1 MMDHDLNSKLDR
13 LLALMEAQLELSKQ
27 SQREERLRRA
37 HLSGEETN
45 EPSHSEDQDQAGGGD
60 ESTLGDPNTPTPAPR
75 PRRSVSFNLNE
86 YTETNYEKYASPTG
100 PKYLKTRVDPYSRSR
115 MDFYVQEQEEEASI
129 MAERS
134 KPVATPFPKFNPR
147 DIEIYILEAEA
158 WFRFNQVYEHTR
170 MINHLGSQL
179 EGTAREW
186 WTSKLRFDRTREG
199 RLFNDWQ
206 FFTKRLAEQFNP
218 LNARME
224 AYNKL
229 LALRLISDAPGA
241 ATCHVEQFRDLEG
254 QVNLGDHELTIDL
267 FRGSLTRSIQEKF
280 ERNPPHELWEW
291 FREVEEIDRQRM
303 LLQQASARHS
313 QTSDVS
319 FSGNRS
325 IQSSIPVRRS
335 AAQSYS
341 TRSPAQPYQPSQP
354 YPARHSTQNL
364 PHSNNRPLPHQ
375 PTPALKG
382 TPAPL
387 GGSNNTCHVCKGVG
401 HWARDC
407 PSRRVDSLGSR
418 PMGPKVMITVADP
431 FDEATDSGDDHSG
444 NTEPG
449 REDMDLSPY
458 QQHMDSD
465 HEDEQDDDDDEGN
478 VRKAVLELS
487 GMVQDH
493 PARILADTGAG
504 FSASMQVSIGTHNLG
519 VVEASVADTADYDL
533 ILGFTELWRLKPTIR
548 WDTGQLEF
556 KTQEP
561 DQPPRRTPEAAETAG
576 LSMKRPTLHGNEF
589 VSAERILQ
597 AALEDGPIG
606 FMLLEEPP
614 SSLPAF
620 GFVPTG
626 ADKGV
631 EMEVEVDKEGPKEM
645 SELRK
650 YLDENLEKGF
660 IRPSKSPARSPVLFV
675 PKKDGGLRLCVDYRG
690 LNEITVK
697 NRAPLPLIE
706 EQLFLLRKARIYTK
720 LDLRAAYNLIQ
731 IAKGDEWK
739 TAFGTQLDS
748 MTHFQSFIN
757 DIFWDIIGVYV
768 VVYLDDFL
776 IFSDTEESH
785 VKHVT
790 EVLTRLRSN
799 RLFAKLSKCEFH
811 TKTVEFL
818 GYIIKPTGIEMD
830 PGKVCTV
837 KEWPMP
843 ESIHDIQRFLGF
855 ANFYRRFI
863 AHFARIAKPLT
874 SLVKPT
880 ERFKK
885 FKLPE
890 EAQQAF
896 HQLIQAFTSAG
907 VLQHFDYH
915 LPTRVETD
923 ASDFAIAGVLKQEHE
938 QRWHPVAYYSRKM
951 SSAEKNYEIHDKE
964 LLAVVACLTQW
975 RRMLAGLPSQLV
987 ILTDHEALKYF
998 KSQRRIT
1005 GRQARWAV
1013 LLADFDFILQYRPGD
1028 KGGEPD
1034 ALTRRADM
1042 QPAGEEQE
1050 HNVRQLLPP
1059 RVFKETVDHDST
1071 LVAPMLSMES
1081 IASKGLKD
1089 LVKIFQPLDQEL
1101 QEIHTKKPFEVE
1113 DDLWYSGGRLVIP
1126 KVTMPGRTN
1135 NRHSRSAREVD
1146 GQSLSVEHLRFM
1158 VMTQCHDGIT
1168 AGHVGRDATIKAAQ
1182 RHYWW
1187 PSMTAWIADYVA
1199 SCPVC
1204 ARYKAPRHRPYGLLQ
1219 PLATPDRPWG
1229 SISLDF
1235 IEGLPPSR
1243 KYDSILVIVDRLTKF
1258 AILAPTYKTV
1268 TAKQTAVLLHGH
1280 MVRLF
1285 GYPDHMVS
1293 DRGRQFISGA
1303 WKAFTE
1309 QMGVKHSLSTAYH
1322 PQTDGQME
1330 RVNQVVEQYLRMY
1343 CNYEQ
1348 NDWADLLDT
1357 AAFVYNNT
1365 VHNSIG
1371 VSPFFACYGWNPK
1384 AHPDIPQRL
1393 GVNDPDQFEYLID
1406 GKERCKYLQEQI
1418 REAQRRTVDQYNRKH
1433 KDIEFKVDDMVY
1445 INCRNWKTRRP
1456 TPKLVTRF
1464 AGPYPVQERVGRRAY
1479 RITLPANLRVHDVF
1493 HVSMLEP
1500 ARTSSLAQRAEQPTI
1515 PSLPDEDLDFEVEA
1529 LIDKRSHH
1537 GVTEY
1542 KVLWRGYPEEAAS
1555 WEPVSNLNCP
1565 NLIQEYEVSEGGRAS
1580 SQSRE
1585 RRREQE
1591 E

>member
-1 MMDHDLNSKLDR
+1 MTDPDLNNKLDR
-13 LLALMEAQLELSKQ
+13 LLTLLEAQLELTRQ
-27 SQREERLRRA
+27 GHREERLQRA
-37 HLSGEETN
+37 QLSREETMDL
-45 EPSHSEDQDQAGGGD
+45 SHSEDQAGGGD
-60 ESTLGDPNTPTPAPR
+60 ESMIGDPHTPTPAPR
-75 PRRSVSFNLNE
+75 PRRSVSFNLDE
-86 YTETNYEKYASPTG
+86 QEDINYEKYASPTG
-100 PKYLKTRVDPYSRSR
+100 PRYVKTKLDPYSRTR
-115 MDFYVQEQEEEASI
+115 TDPYPLDHEEDTSI
-129 MAERS
+129 MAELNRS
-134 KPVATPFPKFNPR
+134 KPIATPFPKFNPR
-147 DIEIYILEAEA
+147 DMEIFILEAEA
-158 WFRFNQVYEHTR
+158 WFKFNQVYEQSR
-170 MINHLGSQL
+170 MINHMGAQL

-186 WTSKLRFDRTREG
+186 WTSKLRIDRAREG
-199 RLFNDWQ
+199 RLFNDWHY
-206 FFTKRLAEQFNP
+206 FTDRLSEQFNP
-218 LNARME
+218 RNARME

-229 LALRLISDAPGA
+229 LALRLTSDAPGA
-241 ATCHVEQFRDLEG
+241 ATRHVERFRDLEG
-254 QVNLGDHELTIDL
+254 QVNLDDNELVIDL

-280 ERNPPHELWEW
+280 ERNPPGKRWEW
-291 FREVEEIDRQRM
+291 YREVEEIDRQRM
-303 LLQQASARHS
+303 LLQQV
-313 QTSDVS
+313 D
-319 FSGNRS
+319 
-325 IQSSIPVRRS
+325 
-335 AAQSYS
+335 
-341 TRSPAQPYQPSQP
+341 
-354 YPARHSTQNL
+354 
-364 PHSNNRPLPHQ
+364 PL
-375 PTPALKG
+375 
-382 TPAPL
+382 
-387 GGSNNTCHVCKGVG
+387 S
-401 HWARDC
+401 
-407 PSRRVDSLGSR
+407 SR
-418 PMGPKVMITVADP
+418 PMGPKVMVTTADP
-431 FDEATDSGDDHSG
+431 FEEATDSGDGYTGS
-444 NTEPG
+444 TETGDP
-449 REDMDLSPY
+449 EAMDLSSY
-458 QQHMDSD
+458 QQPMDPD
-465 HEDEQDDDDDEGN
+465 HEEEHNDDDDEGN
-478 VRKAVLELS
+478 VSKAVLELS

-504 FSASMQVSIGTHNLG
+504 LSIVSDSFISKYQIPTKPIKTRSIHGVTGHQLSINSSASMQVSIGTHNLG

-533 ILGFTELWRLKPTIR
+533 ILGFTELRRLKPTIQ

-556 KTQEP
+556 KTQEQ
-561 DQPPRRTPEAAETAG
+561 DRPPRRPPEAARAG
-576 LSMKRPTLHGNEF
+576 DLTMRRPTLHGNEF
-589 VSAERILQ
+589 VSAERILR

-631 EMEVEVDKEGPKEM
+631 EMEVEVDKVVMAADIPKPYQHLRDVFDEVEANKLPHHTKHDLHLELLEGGKPPQGPLYLKGPKEM
-645 SELRK
+645 SKLRR

-720 LDLRAAYNLIQ
+720 LDLRAAYNLIR

-739 TAFGTQLDS
+739 TAFGTQLGLYEYLV
-748 MTHFQSFIN
+748 MPFGLANAPAHFQSFIN
-757 DIFWDIIGVYV
+757 DIFRDIIGVYV

-776 IFSDTEESH
+776 IFSDTEEVH

-830 PGKVCTV
+830 PEKVRTV

-874 SLVKPT
+874 ALVKPI

-885 FKLPE
+885 LELPE

-896 HQLIQAFTSAG
+896 HKLIQAFTSAG

-915 LPTRVETD
+915 LPTRLETD

-938 QRWHPVAYYSRKM
+938 GRWHPVAFYSRKM

-975 RRMLAGLPSQLV
+975 RHMLAGLPNQLV

-1005 GRQARWAV
+1005 GRQARWAI

-1034 ALTRRADM
+1034 ALTRRTDM
-1042 QPAGEEQE
+1042 QPAGEEQD

-1059 RVFKETVDHDST
+1059 RVFKETADHDSL
-1071 LVAPMLSMES
+1071 LVAPMISMES

-1089 LVKIFQPLDQEL
+1089 LL
-1101 QEIHTKKPFEVE
+1101 QEIHRKKPFELK

-1126 KVTMPGRTN
+1126 K
-1135 NRHSRSAREVD
+1135 
-1146 GQSLSVEHLRFM
+1146 HLRFM

-1187 PSMTAWIADYVA
+1187 PNMTAWIADYVA

-1235 IEGLPPSR
+1235 IEGLPPS
-1243 KYDSILVIVDRLTKF
+1243 KKYDSKTYDSILVIVDRLTKF
-1258 AILAPTYKTV
+1258 AILAPTHKTV
-1268 TAKQTAVLLHGH
+1268 TAKQTAVLLYGH

-1303 WKAFTE
+1303 WKAFAE

-1322 PQTDGQME
+1322 PQTDGQTE
-1330 RVNQVVEQYLRMY
+1330 RVNQVIEQYLRMY

-1348 NDWADLLDT
+1348 NDWANLLDT

-1393 GVNDPDQFEYLID
+1393 GVNDPGRFEYLMD

-1418 REAQRRTVDQYNRKH
+1418 REAQRRSVNQYNRKH
-1433 KDIEFKVDDMVY
+1433 KDIEFKVGDMVY
-1445 INCRNWKTRRP
+1445 INRRNWKTRRP
-1456 TPKLVTRF
+1456 TPKLDTRF
-1464 AGPYPVQERVGRRAY
+1464 AGPYPVQERIGRRAY

-1500 ARTSSLAQRAEQPTI
+1500 ARTSSLPQRAEQPTI

-1529 LIDKRSHH
+1529 LIDKRSHN
-1537 GVTEY
+1537 GTTEY
-1542 KVLWRGYPEEAAS
+1542 KVLWRGYSEEAAS
-1555 WEPVSNLNCP
+1555 WEPVENLNCP
-1565 NLIQEYEVSEGGRAS
+1565 DLIQEYEVSEGGRVS
-1580 SQSRE
+1580 RQSGE

>member
-1 MMDHDLNSKLDR
+1 MTDPDLNNKLDR
-13 LLALMEAQLELSKQ
+13 LLTLLEAQLELTRQ
-27 SQREERLRRA
+27 GHREERLQRA
-37 HLSGEETN
+37 QLSREETMDL
-45 EPSHSEDQDQAGGGD
+45 SHSEDQAGGGD
-60 ESTLGDPNTPTPAPR
+60 ESMIGDPHTPTPAPR
-75 PRRSVSFNLNE
+75 PRRSVSFNLDE
-86 YTETNYEKYASPTG
+86 QEDINYEKYASPTG
-100 PKYLKTRVDPYSRSR
+100 PRYVKTKLDPYSRTR
-115 MDFYVQEQEEEASI
+115 TDPYPLDHEEDTSI
-129 MAERS
+129 MAELNRS
-134 KPVATPFPKFNPR
+134 KPIATPFPKFNPR
-147 DIEIYILEAEA
+147 DMEIFILEAEA
-158 WFRFNQVYEHTR
+158 WFKFNQVYEQSR
-170 MINHLGSQL
+170 MINHMGAQL

-186 WTSKLRFDRTREG
+186 WTSKLRIDRAREG
-199 RLFNDWQ
+199 RLFNDWHY
-206 FFTKRLAEQFNP
+206 FTERLSEQFNP
-218 LNARME
+218 RNARME

-229 LALRLISDAPGA
+229 LALRLTSDAPGA
-241 ATCHVEQFRDLEG
+241 ATRHHTGEVREESTWEEMG
-254 QVNLGDHELTIDL
+254 VVS
-267 FRGSLTRSIQEKF
+267 RGI
-280 ERNPPHELWEW
+280 
-291 FREVEEIDRQRM
+291 
-303 LLQQASARHS
+303 
-313 QTSDVS
+313 
-319 FSGNRS
+319 
-325 IQSSIPVRRS
+325 
-335 AAQSYS
+335 
-341 TRSPAQPYQPSQP
+341 
-354 YPARHSTQNL
+354 
-364 PHSNNRPLPHQ
+364 
-375 PTPALKG
+375 
-382 TPAPL
+382 
-387 GGSNNTCHVCKGVG
+387 G

-407 PSRRVDSLGSR
+407 PSRRVDPLSSR
-418 PMGPKVMITVADP
+418 PMGPKVMVTTADP
-431 FDEATDSGDDHSG
+431 FEEATDSGDGHTGS
-444 NTEPG
+444 TETGDP
-449 REDMDLSPY
+449 EAMDLSSY
-458 QQHMDSD
+458 QQPMDPD
-465 HEDEQDDDDDEGN
+465 HEEEHNDDDDEGN
-478 VRKAVLELS
+478 VS
-487 GMVQDH
+487 GIVN
-493 PARILADTGAG
+493 
-504 FSASMQVSIGTHNLG
+504 SASMQVSIATEAQTHHTMGYGPAG
-519 VVEASVADTADYDL
+519 VQDSGA
-533 ILGFTELWRLKPTIR
+533 GPT
-548 WDTGQLEF
+548 
-556 KTQEP
+556 
-561 DQPPRRTPEAAETAG
+561 PRRPPEAARAG
-576 LSMKRPTLHGNEF
+576 DLTMRRPTLHGNEF
-589 VSAERILQ
+589 VSAERILR

-631 EMEVEVDKEGPKEM
+631 EMEVEVDKVVTAADIPKPYQHLRDVFDEVEADKLPHHTEHDLHLELIEGGKPPQGPLYLKGPKEM
-645 SELRK
+645 SELRR

-720 LDLRAAYNLIQ
+720 LDLRAAYNLIR

-739 TAFGTQLDS
+739 TAFGTQLGLYEYLV
-748 MTHFQSFIN
+748 MPFGLANAPAHFQSFIN
-757 DIFWDIIGVYV
+757 DIFRDIIGIYV

-776 IFSDTEESH
+776 IFSDTGEAH

-790 EVLTRLRSN
+790 EILTRLRSN

-830 PGKVCTV
+830 PEKVRTV

-874 SLVKPT
+874 ALVKPI

-885 FKLPE
+885 FELPE

-896 HQLIQAFTSAG
+896 HKLIQAFTSAG

-915 LPTRVETD
+915 LPTRLETD

-938 QRWHPVAYYSRKM
+938 GRWHSVAFYSRKM

-964 LLAVVACLTQW
+964 LLAV
-975 RRMLAGLPSQLV
+975 
-987 ILTDHEALKYF
+987 
-998 KSQRRIT
+998 
-1005 GRQARWAV
+1005 
-1013 LLADFDFILQYRPGD
+1013 YRPGD

-1034 ALTRRADM
+1034 ALTRRTDM
-1042 QPAGEEQE
+1042 QPAGEEQD

-1059 RVFKETVDHDST
+1059 RVFKETADHDSL
-1071 LVAPMLSMES
+1071 LVAPMISMES

-1089 LVKIFQPLDQEL
+1089 LVKTFQPLDQEL
-1101 QEIHTKKPFEVE
+1101 QEIHRKKPFELK
-1113 DDLWYSGGRLVIP
+1113 DDLWYSGG
-1126 KVTMPGRTN
+1126 
-1135 NRHSRSAREVD
+1135 SAKEVD

-1187 PSMTAWIADYVA
+1187 PNMTAWIADYVA

-1235 IEGLPPSR
+1235 IEGLPPS
-1243 KYDSILVIVDRLTKF
+1243 KKYDSKTYDSILVIVDRLTKF
-1258 AILAPTYKTV
+1258 AILAPTHKTV
-1268 TAKQTAVLLHGH
+1268 TAKQTAVLLYGH

-1303 WKAFTE
+1303 WKAFAE
-1309 QMGVKHSLSTAYH
+1309 QMGVRHSLSTAYH
-1322 PQTDGQME
+1322 PQTDGQTE
-1330 RVNQVVEQYLRMY
+1330 RVNQVIEQYLRMY

-1348 NDWADLLDT
+1348 NDWANLLDT

-1393 GVNDPDQFEYLID
+1393 GVNDPGRFEYLMD

-1418 REAQRRTVDQYNRKH
+1418 REAQRRSVDQYNRKH
-1433 KDIEFKVDDMVY
+1433 KDIEFKVGDMVY
-1445 INCRNWKTRRP
+1445 INRRNWKTRRP
-1456 TPKLVTRF
+1456 TPKLDTRF

-1500 ARTSSLAQRAEQPTI
+1500 ARTSSLPQRAEQPTI

-1529 LIDKRSHH
+1529 LIDKRSHN
-1537 GVTEY
+1537 GTTEY
-1542 KVLWRGYPEEAAS
+1542 KVLWRGYSEEAAS
-1555 WEPVSNLNCP
+1555 WEPVENLNCP
-1565 NLIQEYEVSEGGRAS
+1565 DLIQEYEVSEGGRVS
-1580 SQSRE
+1580 RQSGE
-1585 RRREQE
+1585 RRGEQE

>member
-1 MMDHDLNSKLDR
+1 MTDPDLNNKLDR
-13 LLALMEAQLELSKQ
+13 LLTLLEAQLELTRQ
-27 SQREERLRRA
+27 
-37 HLSGEETN
+37 
-45 EPSHSEDQDQAGGGD
+45 
-60 ESTLGDPNTPTPAPR
+60 
-75 PRRSVSFNLNE
+75 VSFNLDE
-86 YTETNYEKYASPTG
+86 QEDINYEKYASPTG
-100 PKYLKTRVDPYSRSR
+100 PRYVKTKLDPYSRTR
-115 MDFYVQEQEEEASI
+115 TDPYPLDHEEDTSI
-129 MAERS
+129 MAELNRS
-134 KPVATPFPKFNPR
+134 KPIATPFPKFNPR
-147 DIEIYILEAEA
+147 DMEIFILEAEA
-158 WFRFNQVYEHTR
+158 WFKFNQVYEQSR
-170 MINHLGSQL
+170 MINHMGAQL

-186 WTSKLRFDRTREG
+186 WTSKLRIDRAREG
-199 RLFNDWQ
+199 RLFNDWHY
-206 FFTKRLAEQFNP
+206 FTERLSEQFNP
-218 LNARME
+218 RNARME

-229 LALRLISDAPGA
+229 LALRLTSDAPGA

-254 QVNLGDHELTIDL
+254 QVNLDDNELVIDL
-267 FRGSLTRSIQEKF
+267 FRGSLTCSIQEKF
-280 ERNPPHELWEW
+280 ERNPPGKRWEW
-291 FREVEEIDRQRM
+291 YREVEEIDRQRM
-303 LLQQASARHS
+303 LLQH
-313 QTSDVS
+313 
-319 FSGNRS
+319 
-325 IQSSIPVRRS
+325 
-335 AAQSYS
+335 
-341 TRSPAQPYQPSQP
+341 
-354 YPARHSTQNL
+354 
-364 PHSNNRPLPHQ
+364 
-375 PTPALKG
+375 
-382 TPAPL
+382 
-387 GGSNNTCHVCKGVG
+387 GG
-401 HWARDC
+401 
-407 PSRRVDSLGSR
+407 
-418 PMGPKVMITVADP
+418 
-431 FDEATDSGDDHSG
+431 
-444 NTEPG
+444 
-449 REDMDLSPY
+449 
-458 QQHMDSD
+458 
-465 HEDEQDDDDDEGN
+465 
-478 VRKAVLELS
+478 KAVLELS

-504 FSASMQVSIGTHNLG
+504 LSIVSDSFISKYQIPTKPIKTRSIHGVTRHQLSINSSASMQVSIGTHNLG

-533 ILGFTELWRLKPTIR
+533 ILGFTELRRLKPTIQ
-548 WDTGQLEF
+548 WDMGQLEF
-556 KTQEP
+556 KTQEQ
-561 DQPPRRTPEAAETAG
+561 DRPPRRPPEAARAG
-576 LSMKRPTLHGNEF
+576 DLTMRRPTLHGNEF
-589 VSAERILQ
+589 VSAEHILR

-614 SSLPAF
+614 SSLLAF

-626 ADKGV
+626 TDKGV
-631 EMEVEVDKEGPKEM
+631 EMEVEVDKVVTAADIPKPYQHLRDVFDEVEADKLPHHTEHDLHLELIEGGKPPQGPLYLKGPKEM
-645 SELRK
+645 SELRR

-660 IRPSKSPARSPVLFV
+660 IRPSKSPAQSPVLFV

-720 LDLRAAYNLIQ
+720 LDLRAAYNLIR

-739 TAFGTQLDS
+739 TAFGTQLGLYEYLV
-748 MTHFQSFIN
+748 MPFGLANAPAHFQSFIN
-757 DIFWDIIGVYV
+757 DIFRDIIGVYV

-776 IFSDTEESH
+776 IFSDTEEVH

-790 EVLTRLRSN
+790 EVLTHLRSN

-830 PGKVCTV
+830 PEKVRTV

-874 SLVKPT
+874 ALVKPI
-880 ERFKK
+880 EQFKK
-885 FKLPE
+885 FELPE

-896 HQLIQAFTSAG
+896 HKLIQAFTSAG

-915 LPTRVETD
+915 LPTRLETD

-938 QRWHPVAYYSRKM
+938 GRWHPVAFSSRKM

-975 RRMLAGLPSQLV
+975 RHMLAGLPNQLV

-1005 GRQARWAV
+1005 
-1013 LLADFDFILQYRPGD
+1013 ADFDFILQYRPGD

-1034 ALTRRADM
+1034 ALTRRTDM
-1042 QPAGEEQE
+1042 QPAGEEQD

-1059 RVFKETVDHDST
+1059 RVFKETADHDST

-1081 IASKGLKD
+1081 ITSKGLKD

-1101 QEIHTKKPFEVE
+1101 QEIHRKKPFELK
-1113 DDLWYSGGRLVIP
+1113 DDLWYSGG
-1126 KVTMPGRTN
+1126 
-1135 NRHSRSAREVD
+1135 SAKEVD

-1168 AGHVGRDATIKAAQ
+1168 AGHIGRDATIKAAQ

-1187 PSMTAWIADYVA
+1187 PNMTAWIADYVA

-1204 ARYKAPRHRPYGLLQ
+1204 ARYKAPHHRPYGLLQ

-1235 IEGLPPSR
+1235 IEGLPPS
-1243 KYDSILVIVDRLTKF
+1243 KKYDSKTYDSILVIVDRLTKF
-1258 AILAPTYKTV
+1258 AILAPTHKTV
-1268 TAKQTAVLLHGH
+1268 MAKQTAVLLYGH

-1303 WKAFTE
+1303 WRAFAE

-1322 PQTDGQME
+1322 PQTDGQTE
-1330 RVNQVVEQYLRMY
+1330 RVNQVIEQYLRMY

-1348 NDWADLLDT
+1348 NDWANLLDT
-1357 AAFVYNNT
+1357 VAFVYNNT
-1365 VHNSIG
+1365 VHNSI
-1371 VSPFFACYGWNPK
+1371 
-1384 AHPDIPQRL
+1384 
-1393 GVNDPDQFEYLID
+1393 VNDPGRFKYLMD

-1418 REAQRRTVDQYNRKH
+1418 REAQWRSVDQYNRKH
-1433 KDIEFKVDDMVY
+1433 KDIEFKVGDMVY
-1445 INCRNWKTRRP
+1445 INRRNWKTRRP
-1456 TPKLVTRF
+1456 TPKLDTRF

-1500 ARTSSLAQRAEQPTI
+1500 ARTSSLPQRAEQPTI

-1529 LIDKRSHH
+1529 LIDKRSHN
-1537 GVTEY
+1537 GTTEY
-1542 KVLWRGYPEEAAS
+1542 KVLWRGYSEEAAS
-1555 WEPVSNLNCP
+1555 WEPVENLNCP
-1565 NLIQEYEVSEGGRAS
+1565 DLIQEYEVSEGGRVS
-1580 SQSRE
+1580 RQSRE

>member
-1 MMDHDLNSKLDR
+1 MIGTTSQNDN
-13 LLALMEAQLELSKQ
+13 EL
-27 SQREERLRRA
+27 
-37 HLSGEETN
+37 
-45 EPSHSEDQDQAGGGD
+45 
-60 ESTLGDPNTPTPAPR
+60 
-75 PRRSVSFNLNE
+75 V
-86 YTETNYEKYASPTG
+86 
-100 PKYLKTRVDPYSRSR
+100 
-115 MDFYVQEQEEEASI
+115 
-129 MAERS
+129 
-134 KPVATPFPKFNPR
+134 
-147 DIEIYILEAEA
+147 
-158 WFRFNQVYEHTR
+158 
-170 MINHLGSQL
+170 
-179 EGTAREW
+179 
-186 WTSKLRFDRTREG
+186 
-199 RLFNDWQ
+199 
-206 FFTKRLAEQFNP
+206 
-218 LNARME
+218 
-224 AYNKL
+224 
-229 LALRLISDAPGA
+229 
-241 ATCHVEQFRDLEG
+241 
-254 QVNLGDHELTIDL
+254 IDL

-280 ERNPPHELWEW
+280 ERNPPGKRWEW
-291 FREVEEIDRQRM
+291 YRENWV
-303 LLQQASARHS
+303 SAKSKFDPHPTTHS
-313 QTSDVS
+313 TLS
-319 FSGNRS
+319 
-325 IQSSIPVRRS
+325 SSI
-335 AAQSYS
+335 
-341 TRSPAQPYQPSQP
+341 TI
-354 YPARHSTQNL
+354 T
-364 PHSNNRPLPHQ
+364 SNYTSNYTKPK
-375 PTPALKG
+375 PTPSSSSHPTLE
-382 TPAPL
+382 
-387 GGSNNTCHVCKGVG
+387 
-401 HWARDC
+401 ARKPC
-407 PSRRVDSLGSR
+407 SIRLCS
-418 PMGPKVMITVADP
+418 
-431 FDEATDSGDDHSG
+431 
-444 NTEPG
+444 
-449 REDMDLSPY
+449 Y
-458 QQHMDSD
+458 QQPMDPD
-465 HEDEQDDDDDEGN
+465 HEEEHNDDDDEGN
-478 VRKAVLELS
+478 SQILS
-487 GMVQDH
+487 
-493 PARILADTGAG
+493 L
-504 FSASMQVSIGTHNLG
+504 VSIGTHNLG

-533 ILGFTELWRLKPTIR
+533 ILGRRQRSRDGGGVDRRRKPPQGPLYLK
-548 WDTGQLEF
+548 
-556 KTQEP
+556 
-561 DQPPRRTPEAAETAG
+561 
-576 LSMKRPTLHGNEF
+576 
-589 VSAERILQ
+589 
-597 AALEDGPIG
+597 
-606 FMLLEEPP
+606 
-614 SSLPAF
+614 
-620 GFVPTG
+620 
-626 ADKGV
+626 
-631 EMEVEVDKEGPKEM
+631 GPKEM
-645 SELRK
+645 SELRR

-720 LDLRAAYNLIQ
+720 LDLRAAYNLIR

-739 TAFGTQLDS
+739 TAFGTQLGLYEYLV
-748 MTHFQSFIN
+748 MPFGLANAPAHFQSFIN
-757 DIFWDIIGVYV
+757 DIFRDIIGVYV

-776 IFSDTEESH
+776 IFSDTEEVH

-830 PGKVCTV
+830 PEKVRTV

-874 SLVKPT
+874 ALVKPI

-885 FKLPE
+885 FELPE

-896 HQLIQAFTSAG
+896 HKLIQAFTSAG

-915 LPTRVETD
+915 LPTRLETD

-938 QRWHPVAYYSRKM
+938 GRWHPVAFYSRKM

-964 LLAVVACLTQW
+964 LLAV
-975 RRMLAGLPSQLV
+975 
-987 ILTDHEALKYF
+987 
-998 KSQRRIT
+998 
-1005 GRQARWAV
+1005 
-1013 LLADFDFILQYRPGD
+1013 YRPGD

-1034 ALTRRADM
+1034 ALTRRTDM
-1042 QPAGEEQE
+1042 QPAGEEQD

-1059 RVFKETVDHDST
+1059 RVFKETADHDSL
-1071 LVAPMLSMES
+1071 LVAPMISMES

-1101 QEIHTKKPFEVE
+1101 QEIHRKKPFELK

-1126 KVTMPGRTN
+1126 KVIMPGRTN
-1135 NRHSRSAREVD
+1135 NRHSRSAKEVD

-1187 PSMTAWIADYVA
+1187 PNMTAWIADYVA

-1235 IEGLPPSR
+1235 IEGLPPS
-1243 KYDSILVIVDRLTKF
+1243 KKYDSKTYDSILVIVDRLTKF
-1258 AILAPTYKTV
+1258 AILAPTHKTV
-1268 TAKQTAVLLHGH
+1268 TAKQTAVLLYGH

-1303 WKAFTE
+1303 WKAFAE

-1322 PQTDGQME
+1322 PQTDGQTE
-1330 RVNQVVEQYLRMY
+1330 RVNQVIEQYLRMY

-1348 NDWADLLDT
+1348 NDWANLLDT
-1357 AAFVYNNT
+1357 AAFVYNNM

-1393 GVNDPDQFEYLID
+1393 GVNDPGRFEYLMD

-1418 REAQRRTVDQYNRKH
+1418 REAQRRSVDQYNRKH
-1433 KDIEFKVDDMVY
+1433 KDIEFKVGDMVY
-1445 INCRNWKTRRP
+1445 INRRNWKTRRP
-1456 TPKLVTRF
+1456 TPKLDTRF

-1500 ARTSSLAQRAEQPTI
+1500 ARTSSLPQRAEQPTM
-1515 PSLPDEDLDFEVEA
+1515 PPLPDEDLDFEVEA
-1529 LIDKRSHH
+1529 LIDKRSHN
-1537 GVTEY
+1537 GTTEY
-1542 KVLWRGYPEEAAS
+1542 KVLWRGYSEEAAS
-1555 WEPVSNLNCP
+1555 WEPVENLNCP
-1565 NLIQEYEVSEGGRAS
+1565 DLIQEYEVSEGGQVSR
-1580 SQSRE
+1580 QSRE

>member
-1 MMDHDLNSKLDR
+1 MTDPDLNNKLDR
-13 LLALMEAQLELSKQ
+13 LLTLLEAQLELTRQ
-27 SQREERLRRA
+27 GHREERLQRA
-37 HLSGEETN
+37 QLGREETMDL
-45 EPSHSEDQDQAGGGD
+45 SHSEDQAGGD
-60 ESTLGDPNTPTPAPR
+60 ESMIGDPHTPTPAPR
-75 PRRSVSFNLNE
+75 PRRSVSFNLDE
-86 YTETNYEKYASPTG
+86 QEDINYEKYASPTG
-100 PKYLKTRVDPYSRSR
+100 PRYVKTKLDPYSRTR
-115 MDFYVQEQEEEASI
+115 TDPYPLDHEEDTSI
-129 MAERS
+129 MAELNRS
-134 KPVATPFPKFNPR
+134 KPIATPFPKFNPR
-147 DIEIYILEAEA
+147 DMEIFILEAEA
-158 WFRFNQVYEHTR
+158 WFKFNQVYEQSR
-170 MINHLGSQL
+170 MINHMGAQL

-186 WTSKLRFDRTREG
+186 WTSKLRIDRAREG
-199 RLFNDWQ
+199 RLFNDWHY
-206 FFTKRLAEQFNP
+206 FTERLSEQFNP
-218 LNARME
+218 RNARME

-229 LALRLISDAPGA
+229 LALRLTSDAPGA
-241 ATCHVEQFRDLEG
+241 ATRHVERFRDLEG
-254 QVNLGDHELTIDL
+254 QVNLDDNELVIDL

-280 ERNPPHELWEW
+280 ERNPPGKRWEW
-291 FREVEEIDRQRM
+291 YREVEEIDRQRM
-303 LLQQASARHS
+303 LLQQSSARHS
-313 QTSDVS
+313 LPNATSPPLRTGS
-319 FSGNRS
+319 RPN
-325 IQSSIPVRRS
+325 QSSIPIR
-335 AAQSYS
+335 
-341 TRSPAQPYQPSQP
+341 QPTQP
-354 YPARHSTQNL
+354 YPARSPSQATTQATIQNL
-364 PHSNNRPLPHQ
+364 NRPLPHHPTQ
-375 PTPALKG
+375 PSKQG
-382 TPAPL
+382 SPAPS
-387 GGSNNTCHVCKGVG
+387 GINTCHVCKGIG

-407 PSRRVDSLGSR
+407 PSRRVNPLSSR
-418 PMGPKVMITVADP
+418 PMGPKVMVTTADP
-431 FDEATDSGDDHSG
+431 FEEATDSGDGHTGS
-444 NTEPG
+444 TETGDP
-449 REDMDLSPY
+449 EVMDLSSY
-458 QQHMDSD
+458 QQPMDPN
-465 HEDEQDDDDDEGN
+465 HEEEHDDDDDEGN
-478 VRKAVLELS
+478 VSGVSGPDIDRTEGSSPLRSGDHFKHQVNTLDTRVDATNLITNTINLIIIDITNPITNTINLIIINTHTRPWCHHNIDIDRAELPLNGVS
-487 GMVQDH
+487 
-493 PARILADTGAG
+493 TE
-504 FSASMQVSIGTHNLG
+504 VSIGTHNLG

-533 ILGFTELWRLKPTIR
+533 ILGFTELRRLKPTIQ

-556 KTQEP
+556 KSQEQ
-561 DQPPRRTPEAAETAG
+561 DRPPRRPPEAARAG
-576 LSMKRPTLHGNEF
+576 DLTMRRPTLHGNEF
-589 VSAERILQ
+589 VSAERILR

-620 GFVPTG
+620 
-626 ADKGV
+626 
-631 EMEVEVDKEGPKEM
+631 VDRRRKPPQGPLYLKGPKEM
-645 SELRK
+645 SELRR

-720 LDLRAAYNLIQ
+720 LDLRAAYNLIR

-739 TAFGTQLDS
+739 TAFGTQLGLYEYLV
-748 MTHFQSFIN
+748 MPFGLANAPAHFQSFIN
-757 DIFWDIIGVYV
+757 DIFRDIIGVYV

-776 IFSDTEESH
+776 IFSDTEEVH

-830 PGKVCTV
+830 PEKVRTV

-874 SLVKPT
+874 ALVKPI

-885 FKLPE
+885 FELPE

-896 HQLIQAFTSAG
+896 HKLIQAFTSAG

-915 LPTRVETD
+915 LPTRLETD

-938 QRWHPVAYYSRKM
+938 GRWHPVAFYSRKM

-964 LLAVVACLTQW
+964 LLAV
-975 RRMLAGLPSQLV
+975 
-987 ILTDHEALKYF
+987 
-998 KSQRRIT
+998 
-1005 GRQARWAV
+1005 
-1013 LLADFDFILQYRPGD
+1013 YRPGD

-1034 ALTRRADM
+1034 ALTRRTDM
-1042 QPAGEEQE
+1042 QPAGEEQD

-1059 RVFKETVDHDST
+1059 RVFKETADHDSF
-1071 LVAPMLSMES
+1071 LVAPMISMES

-1101 QEIHTKKPFEVE
+1101 QEIHRKKPFELK

-1126 KVTMPGRTN
+1126 KVIMPGRTN
-1135 NRHSRSAREVD
+1135 NRHSRSAKE
-1146 GQSLSVEHLRFM
+1146 
-1158 VMTQCHDGIT
+1158 
-1168 AGHVGRDATIKAAQ
+1168 
-1182 RHYWW
+1182 
-1187 PSMTAWIADYVA
+1187 
-1199 SCPVC
+1199 
-1204 ARYKAPRHRPYGLLQ
+1204 

-1235 IEGLPPSR
+1235 IEGLPPS
-1243 KYDSILVIVDRLTKF
+1243 KKYDSKTYDSILVIVDRLTKF
-1258 AILAPTYKTV
+1258 AILAPTHKTV
-1268 TAKQTAVLLHGH
+1268 TAKQTAVLLYGH

-1303 WKAFTE
+1303 WKAFAE

-1322 PQTDGQME
+1322 PQTDGQTE
-1330 RVNQVVEQYLRMY
+1330 RVNQVIEQYLRMY

-1348 NDWADLLDT
+1348 NDWANLLDT

-1393 GVNDPDQFEYLID
+1393 GVNDPGRFEYLMD

-1418 REAQRRTVDQYNRKH
+1418 REAQRRSVDQYNRKH
-1433 KDIEFKVDDMVY
+1433 KDIEFKVGDMVY
-1445 INCRNWKTRRP
+1445 INRRNWKTRRP
-1456 TPKLVTRF
+1456 TPKLDTRF
-1464 AGPYPVQERVGRRAY
+1464 AGPYPVQER
-1479 RITLPANLRVHDVF
+1479 
-1493 HVSMLEP
+1493 
-1500 ARTSSLAQRAEQPTI
+1500 PTM
-1515 PSLPDEDLDFEVEA
+1515 PPLPDEDLDFEVEA
-1529 LIDKRSHH
+1529 LIDKRSHN
-1537 GVTEY
+1537 GTTEY
-1542 KVLWRGYPEEAAS
+1542 KVLWRGYSEEAAS
-1555 WEPVSNLNCP
+1555 WEPVENLNCP
-1565 NLIQEYEVSEGGRAS
+1565 DLIREYEESEGGRVS
-1580 SQSRE
+1580 RQSRE

>member
-1 MMDHDLNSKLDR
+1 MTNPDLNNKLDR
-13 LLALMEAQLELSKQ
+13 LLTLLEAQLELTRQ
-27 SQREERLRRA
+27 
-37 HLSGEETN
+37 
-45 EPSHSEDQDQAGGGD
+45 
-60 ESTLGDPNTPTPAPR
+60 
-75 PRRSVSFNLNE
+75 VSFNLDE
-86 YTETNYEKYASPTG
+86 QEDINYEKYASPTG
-100 PKYLKTRVDPYSRSR
+100 PRYVKTKLDPYSRTR
-115 MDFYVQEQEEEASI
+115 TDPYPLDHEEDTSI
-129 MAERS
+129 MAELNRS
-134 KPVATPFPKFNPR
+134 KPIATPFPKFNPR
-147 DIEIYILEAEA
+147 DMEIFILEAEA
-158 WFRFNQVYEHTR
+158 WFKFNQVYEQSR
-170 MINHLGSQL
+170 MINHMGAQL

-186 WTSKLRFDRTREG
+186 WTSKLRIDRAREG
-199 RLFNDWQ
+199 RLFNDWHY
-206 FFTKRLAEQFNP
+206 FTERLSEQFNP
-218 LNARME
+218 RNARME

-229 LALRLISDAPGA
+229 LALRLTSDAPGA
-241 ATCHVEQFRDLEG
+241 ATRHVERFRDLEG
-254 QVNLGDHELTIDL
+254 QVNLDDNELVIDL

-280 ERNPPHELWEW
+280 ERNPPGKRWEW
-291 FREVEEIDRQRM
+291 YRENWV
-303 LLQQASARHS
+303 SAKSKFNPHPTTHS
-313 QTSDVS
+313 TLS
-319 FSGNRS
+319 
-325 IQSSIPVRRS
+325 SSI
-335 AAQSYS
+335 
-341 TRSPAQPYQPSQP
+341 TI
-354 YPARHSTQNL
+354 T
-364 PHSNNRPLPHQ
+364 SNYTSNYTKPK
-375 PTPALKG
+375 PTPSSSSHPTLE
-382 TPAPL
+382 
-387 GGSNNTCHVCKGVG
+387 
-401 HWARDC
+401 ARKPC
-407 PSRRVDSLGSR
+407 SIRLWSPQQTPSRR
-418 PMGPKVMITVADP
+418 PPTQEM
-431 FDEATDSGDDHSG
+431 ATQAALR
-444 NTEPG
+444 
-449 REDMDLSPY
+449 RE
-458 QQHMDSD
+458 HN
-465 HEDEQDDDDDEGN
+465 DDDDEGN
-478 VRKAVLELS
+478 SQILS
-487 GMVQDH
+487 
-493 PARILADTGAG
+493 L
-504 FSASMQVSIGTHNLG
+504 VSIGTHNLG

-533 ILGFTELWRLKPTIR
+533 ILGFTELRRLKPTIQ
-548 WDTGQLEF
+548 WDMGQLEF
-556 KTQEP
+556 KTQEQ
-561 DQPPRRTPEAAETAG
+561 DRPPRRPPEAARAG
-576 LSMKRPTLHGNEF
+576 DLTMRRPTLHGNEF
-589 VSAERILQ
+589 VSAERILR

-631 EMEVEVDKEGPKEM
+631 EMEVEVDKVVTAADIPKPYQHLRDVFDEVEADKLPHHTEHDLHLELIEGGKPPQGPLYLKGPKEM
-645 SELRK
+645 SELRR

-720 LDLRAAYNLIQ
+720 LDLRAAYNLIR

-739 TAFGTQLDS
+739 TAFGTQLGLYEYLV
-748 MTHFQSFIN
+748 MPFGLANAPAHFQSFIN
-757 DIFWDIIGVYV
+757 DIFRDIIGIYV

-776 IFSDTEESH
+776 IFSDTEEAH

-830 PGKVCTV
+830 PEKVRTV

-874 SLVKPT
+874 ALVKPI

-885 FKLPE
+885 FELPE

-896 HQLIQAFTSAG
+896 HKLIQAFTSAG

-915 LPTRVETD
+915 LPTRLETD

-938 QRWHPVAYYSRKM
+938 GRWHPVAFYSRKM

-964 LLAVVACLTQW
+964 LLAV
-975 RRMLAGLPSQLV
+975 
-987 ILTDHEALKYF
+987 
-998 KSQRRIT
+998 
-1005 GRQARWAV
+1005 
-1013 LLADFDFILQYRPGD
+1013 YRPGD

-1034 ALTRRADM
+1034 ALTRRTDM
-1042 QPAGEEQE
+1042 QPAGEEQD
-1050 HNVRQLLPP
+1050 HIVRQLLPP
-1059 RVFKETVDHDST
+1059 RVFKETADHDSL
-1071 LVAPMLSMES
+1071 LVAPMISMES

-1101 QEIHTKKPFEVE
+1101 QEIHRKKPFELK

-1126 KVTMPGRTN
+1126 KVIMPGRTN
-1135 NRHSRSAREVD
+1135 NRHSRSAKE
-1146 GQSLSVEHLRFM
+1146 
-1158 VMTQCHDGIT
+1158 
-1168 AGHVGRDATIKAAQ
+1168 
-1182 RHYWW
+1182 
-1187 PSMTAWIADYVA
+1187 
-1199 SCPVC
+1199 
-1204 ARYKAPRHRPYGLLQ
+1204 

-1235 IEGLPPSR
+1235 IEGLPPS
-1243 KYDSILVIVDRLTKF
+1243 KKYDSKTYDSILVIVDRLTKF
-1258 AILAPTYKTV
+1258 AILAPTHKTV
-1268 TAKQTAVLLHGH
+1268 TAKQTAVLLYGH

-1303 WKAFTE
+1303 WKAFAE

-1322 PQTDGQME
+1322 PQTDGQTE
-1330 RVNQVVEQYLRMY
+1330 RVNQVIEQYLRMY

-1348 NDWADLLDT
+1348 NDWANLLDT

-1393 GVNDPDQFEYLID
+1393 GVNDPGRFEYLMD
-1406 GKERCKYLQEQI
+1406 GKEHCKYLQEQI
-1418 REAQRRTVDQYNRKH
+1418 REAQRRSVDQYNRKH
-1433 KDIEFKVDDMVY
+1433 KDIEFKVGDMVY
-1445 INCRNWKTRRP
+1445 INRRNWKTQRP
-1456 TPKLVTRF
+1456 TPKLDTRF
-1464 AGPYPVQERVGRRAY
+1464 AGPYPVQER
-1479 RITLPANLRVHDVF
+1479 
-1493 HVSMLEP
+1493 
-1500 ARTSSLAQRAEQPTI
+1500 PTM
-1515 PSLPDEDLDFEVEA
+1515 PPLPDEDLDFEVEA
-1529 LIDKRSHH
+1529 LIDKRSHN
-1537 GVTEY
+1537 GTTEY
-1542 KVLWRGYPEEAAS
+1542 KVLWRGYSEEAAS
-1555 WEPVSNLNCP
+1555 WEPVENLNCP
-1565 NLIQEYEVSEGGRAS
+1565 DLIQEYEVSEGGRVS
-1580 SQSRE
+1580 RQSGE

>member
-1 MMDHDLNSKLDR
+1 MTDPDLNNKLDR
-13 LLALMEAQLELSKQ
+13 LLTLLEAQLELTRQ
-27 SQREERLRRA
+27 
-37 HLSGEETN
+37 
-45 EPSHSEDQDQAGGGD
+45 
-60 ESTLGDPNTPTPAPR
+60 
-75 PRRSVSFNLNE
+75 VSFNLDE
-86 YTETNYEKYASPTG
+86 QEDINYEKYASPTG
-100 PKYLKTRVDPYSRSR
+100 PRYVKTKLDPYSRTR
-115 MDFYVQEQEEEASI
+115 TDPYPLDHEEDTSI
-129 MAERS
+129 MAELNRS
-134 KPVATPFPKFNPR
+134 KPIATPFPKFNPR
-147 DIEIYILEAEA
+147 DMEIFILEAEA
-158 WFRFNQVYEHTR
+158 WFKFNQVYEQSR
-170 MINHLGSQL
+170 MINHMGAQL

-186 WTSKLRFDRTREG
+186 WTSKLRIDRAREG
-199 RLFNDWQ
+199 RLFNDWHY
-206 FFTKRLAEQFNP
+206 FTERLSEQFNP
-218 LNARME
+218 RNARME

-229 LALRLISDAPGA
+229 LALRLTSDAPGA
-241 ATCHVEQFRDLEG
+241 ATRHVERFRDLEG
-254 QVNLGDHELTIDL
+254 QVNLDDNELVIDL

-280 ERNPPHELWEW
+280 ERNPPGKRWEW
-291 FREVEEIDRQRM
+291 YREVEEIDRQRM
-303 LLQQASARHS
+303 LLQQSSARHS
-313 QTSDVS
+313 LPNAMSPPLRTGSRP
-319 FSGNRS
+319 N
-325 IQSSIPVRRS
+325 QSSIPIR
-335 AAQSYS
+335 
-341 TRSPAQPYQPSQP
+341 QPTQT
-354 YPARHSTQNL
+354 YPARSPSQATTQATIQNL
-364 PHSNNRPLPHQ
+364 NRPLPHHPTQ
-375 PTPALKG
+375 PSKQG
-382 TPAPL
+382 SPAPS
-387 GGSNNTCHVCKGVG
+387 GINTCHVCKGIG

-407 PSRRVDSLGSR
+407 PSRRVDPLSSR
-418 PMGPKVMITVADP
+418 PMGPKVMVTTADP
-431 FDEATDSGDDHSG
+431 FEEATDSGDGHTGS
-444 NTEPG
+444 TETGDP
-449 REDMDLSPY
+449 EAMDLSSY
-458 QQHMDSD
+458 QQPMDPD
-465 HEDEQDDDDDEGN
+465 HEEEHNDDDDEGN
-478 VRKAVLELS
+478 VSKAVLELS

-533 ILGFTELWRLKPTIR
+533 ILGRRQRSRDGGGVDRRRKPPQGPLYLK
-548 WDTGQLEF
+548 
-556 KTQEP
+556 
-561 DQPPRRTPEAAETAG
+561 
-576 LSMKRPTLHGNEF
+576 
-589 VSAERILQ
+589 
-597 AALEDGPIG
+597 
-606 FMLLEEPP
+606 
-614 SSLPAF
+614 
-620 GFVPTG
+620 
-626 ADKGV
+626 
-631 EMEVEVDKEGPKEM
+631 GPKEM
-645 SELRK
+645 SELRR

-739 TAFGTQLDS
+739 TAFGTQLGLYEYLV
-748 MTHFQSFIN
+748 MPFGLANAPAHFQSFIN
-757 DIFWDIIGVYV
+757 DIFRDIIGVYV

-776 IFSDTEESH
+776 IFSDTEEVH

-830 PGKVCTV
+830 PEKVRTV

-874 SLVKPT
+874 ALVKPI

-885 FKLPE
+885 FELPE

-896 HQLIQAFTSAG
+896 HKLIQAFTSAG

-915 LPTRVETD
+915 LPTRLETD

-938 QRWHPVAYYSRKM
+938 GRWHPVAFYSRKM

-964 LLAVVACLTQW
+964 LLAV
-975 RRMLAGLPSQLV
+975 
-987 ILTDHEALKYF
+987 
-998 KSQRRIT
+998 
-1005 GRQARWAV
+1005 
-1013 LLADFDFILQYRPGD
+1013 YRPGD

-1034 ALTRRADM
+1034 ALTRRTDM
-1042 QPAGEEQE
+1042 QPAGEEQD

-1059 RVFKETVDHDST
+1059 RVFKETADHDSL
-1071 LVAPMLSMES
+1071 LVAPMISMES

-1101 QEIHTKKPFEVE
+1101 QEIHRKKPFKVR

-1126 KVTMPGRTN
+1126 KVIMPGRTN
-1135 NRHSRSAREVD
+1135 NRHSRSAKE
-1146 GQSLSVEHLRFM
+1146 
-1158 VMTQCHDGIT
+1158 
-1168 AGHVGRDATIKAAQ
+1168 
-1182 RHYWW
+1182 
-1187 PSMTAWIADYVA
+1187 
-1199 SCPVC
+1199 
-1204 ARYKAPRHRPYGLLQ
+1204 

-1235 IEGLPPSR
+1235 IEGLPTS
-1243 KYDSILVIVDRLTKF
+1243 KKYDSKTYDSILVIVDRLTKF
-1258 AILAPTYKTV
+1258 AILAPTHKTV
-1268 TAKQTAVLLHGH
+1268 TAKQTAVLLYGH

-1303 WKAFTE
+1303 WKAFAE

-1322 PQTDGQME
+1322 PQTDGQTE
-1330 RVNQVVEQYLRMY
+1330 RVNQVIEQYLRMY

-1348 NDWADLLDT
+1348 NDWANLLDT

-1393 GVNDPDQFEYLID
+1393 GVNDPGRFEYLMD

-1418 REAQRRTVDQYNRKH
+1418 REAQRRSVDQYNRKH
-1433 KDIEFKVDDMVY
+1433 KDIEFKVGDMVY
-1445 INCRNWKTRRP
+1445 INRRNWKTRRP
-1456 TPKLVTRF
+1456 TPKLDTRF
-1464 AGPYPVQERVGRRAY
+1464 AGPYPVQER
-1479 RITLPANLRVHDVF
+1479 
-1493 HVSMLEP
+1493 
-1500 ARTSSLAQRAEQPTI
+1500 PTM
-1515 PSLPDEDLDFEVEA
+1515 PPLPDEDLDFKSKHSSTSVHTMGLQSTRCCGEGTQKK
-1529 LIDKRSHH
+1529 LLH
-1537 GVTEY
+1537 G
-1542 KVLWRGYPEEAAS
+1542 
-1555 WEPVSNLNCP
+1555 N
-1565 NLIQEYEVSEGGRAS
+1565 Q
-1580 SQSRE
+1580 
-1585 RRREQE
+1585 
-1591 E
+1591 

>member
-1 MMDHDLNSKLDR
+1 
-13 LLALMEAQLELSKQ
+13 MEI
-27 SQREERLRRA
+27 
-37 HLSGEETN
+37 
-45 EPSHSEDQDQAGGGD
+45 
-60 ESTLGDPNTPTPAPR
+60 
-75 PRRSVSFNLNE
+75 F
-86 YTETNYEKYASPTG
+86 
-100 PKYLKTRVDPYSRSR
+100 
-115 MDFYVQEQEEEASI
+115 
-129 MAERS
+129 
-134 KPVATPFPKFNPR
+134 
-147 DIEIYILEAEA
+147 ILEAEA
-158 WFRFNQVYEHTR
+158 WFKFNQVYEQSR
-170 MINHLGSQL
+170 MINHMGAQL

-186 WTSKLRFDRTREG
+186 WTSKLRIDRAREG
-199 RLFNDWQ
+199 RLFNDWHY
-206 FFTKRLAEQFNP
+206 FTERLSEQFNP
-218 LNARME
+218 RNARME

-229 LALRLISDAPGA
+229 LALRLTSDAPGA
-241 ATCHVEQFRDLEG
+241 AT
-254 QVNLGDHELTIDL
+254 
-267 FRGSLTRSIQEKF
+267 
-280 ERNPPHELWEW
+280 
-291 FREVEEIDRQRM
+291 
-303 LLQQASARHS
+303 RH
-313 QTSDVS
+313 
-319 FSGNRS
+319 G
-325 IQSSIPVRRS
+325 I
-335 AAQSYS
+335 
-341 TRSPAQPYQPSQP
+341 
-354 YPARHSTQNL
+354 
-364 PHSNNRPLPHQ
+364 
-375 PTPALKG
+375 
-382 TPAPL
+382 
-387 GGSNNTCHVCKGVG
+387 G

-407 PSRRVDSLGSR
+407 PSRRVNPLSSR
-418 PMGPKVMITVADP
+418 PMGPKVMVTTADP
-431 FDEATDSGDDHSG
+431 FEEATDSGDGHTGS
-444 NTEPG
+444 TETGDP
-449 REDMDLSPY
+449 EVDLSSY
-458 QQHMDSD
+458 QQPMDPD
-465 HEDEQDDDDDEGN
+465 HEEEHDDDDDEGN
-478 VRKAVLELS
+478 VSKAVLELS

-519 VVEASVADTADYDL
+519 VVEASVADTVDYDL
-533 ILGFTELWRLKPTIR
+533 ILGFTELRRLKPTIQ

-556 KTQEP
+556 KTQEQ
-561 DQPPRRTPEAAETAG
+561 DRPPRRPPEAARAG
-576 LSMKRPTLHGNEF
+576 DLTMRRPTLHGNEF
-589 VSAERILQ
+589 VSAERILR

-631 EMEVEVDKEGPKEM
+631 EMEVEVDKVVTAADIPKPYQHLRDVFDEVEADKLPHHTEHDLHLELIEGGKPPQGPLYLKGPKEM
-645 SELRK
+645 SELRR

-720 LDLRAAYNLIQ
+720 LDLRAAYNLIR

-739 TAFGTQLDS
+739 TAFGTQLGLYEYLV
-748 MTHFQSFIN
+748 MPFGLANAPAHFQSFIN
-757 DIFWDIIGVYV
+757 DIFRDIIGVYV

-776 IFSDTEESH
+776 IFSDTEEVH
-785 VKHVT
+785 VKHAT

-830 PGKVCTV
+830 PEKVRTV

-874 SLVKPT
+874 ALVKPI

-885 FKLPE
+885 FELPE

-896 HQLIQAFTSAG
+896 HKLIQAFTSAG

-915 LPTRVETD
+915 LPTRLETD

-938 QRWHPVAYYSRKM
+938 GRWHPVAFYSRKM

-964 LLAVVACLTQW
+964 LLAV
-975 RRMLAGLPSQLV
+975 
-987 ILTDHEALKYF
+987 
-998 KSQRRIT
+998 
-1005 GRQARWAV
+1005 
-1013 LLADFDFILQYRPGD
+1013 YRPGD

-1034 ALTRRADM
+1034 ALTRRTDM
-1042 QPAGEEQE
+1042 QPAGEEQD

-1059 RVFKETVDHDST
+1059 RVFKETADHDSL
-1071 LVAPMLSMES
+1071 LVAPMISMES

-1101 QEIHTKKPFEVE
+1101 QEIHRKKPFEVR

-1126 KVTMPGRTN
+1126 K
-1135 NRHSRSAREVD
+1135 
-1146 GQSLSVEHLRFM
+1146 
-1158 VMTQCHDGIT
+1158 
-1168 AGHVGRDATIKAAQ
+1168 
-1182 RHYWW
+1182 
-1187 PSMTAWIADYVA
+1187 
-1199 SCPVC
+1199 
-1204 ARYKAPRHRPYGLLQ
+1204 

-1235 IEGLPPSR
+1235 IEGLPTS
-1243 KYDSILVIVDRLTKF
+1243 KKYDSKTYDSILVIVDRLTKF
-1258 AILAPTYKTV
+1258 AILAPTHKTV
-1268 TAKQTAVLLHGH
+1268 TAKQTAVLLYGH

-1303 WKAFTE
+1303 WKAFAE

-1322 PQTDGQME
+1322 PQTDGQTE
-1330 RVNQVVEQYLRMY
+1330 RVNQVIEQYLRMY

-1348 NDWADLLDT
+1348 NDWANLLDT

-1393 GVNDPDQFEYLID
+1393 GVNDPGRFEYLMD

-1418 REAQRRTVDQYNRKH
+1418 REAQRRSVDQYNRKH
-1433 KDIEFKVDDMVY
+1433 KDIEFKVGDMVY
-1445 INCRNWKTRRP
+1445 INRRNWKTRRP
-1456 TPKLVTRF
+1456 TPKLDTRF
-1464 AGPYPVQERVGRRAY
+1464 AGPYPVQEWVGHRAY
-1479 RITLPANLRVHDVF
+1479 RITLPANLRVHDMF
-1493 HVSMLEP
+1493 HVAMLEP
-1500 ARTSSLAQRAEQPTI
+1500 ARTSSLPQRAEQPTI
-1515 PSLPDEDLDFEVEA
+1515 PSLPDEDLDFKVEA
-1529 LIDKRSHH
+1529 LIDKHSHN
-1537 GVTEY
+1537 GTTEY
-1542 KVLWRGYPEEAAS
+1542 KVLWRGYSEEAAS
-1555 WEPVSNLNCP
+1555 WEPVENLNCP
-1565 NLIQEYEVSEGGRAS
+1565 DLIQEYEVSEGGRVS
-1580 SQSRE
+1580 RQSRE

>member
-1 MMDHDLNSKLDR
+1 
-13 LLALMEAQLELSKQ
+13 MEI
-27 SQREERLRRA
+27 
-37 HLSGEETN
+37 
-45 EPSHSEDQDQAGGGD
+45 
-60 ESTLGDPNTPTPAPR
+60 
-75 PRRSVSFNLNE
+75 F
-86 YTETNYEKYASPTG
+86 
-100 PKYLKTRVDPYSRSR
+100 
-115 MDFYVQEQEEEASI
+115 
-129 MAERS
+129 
-134 KPVATPFPKFNPR
+134 
-147 DIEIYILEAEA
+147 ILEAEA
-158 WFRFNQVYEHTR
+158 WFKFNQVYEQSR
-170 MINHLGSQL
+170 MINHMGAQL

-186 WTSKLRFDRTREG
+186 WTSKLHIDRAREG
-199 RLFNDWQ
+199 RLFNDWHY
-206 FFTKRLAEQFNP
+206 FTERLSEQFNP
-218 LNARME
+218 RNARME

-229 LALRLISDAPGA
+229 LALRLTSDAPGA
-241 ATCHVEQFRDLEG
+241 AT
-254 QVNLGDHELTIDL
+254 
-267 FRGSLTRSIQEKF
+267 
-280 ERNPPHELWEW
+280 
-291 FREVEEIDRQRM
+291 
-303 LLQQASARHS
+303 RH
-313 QTSDVS
+313 
-319 FSGNRS
+319 G
-325 IQSSIPVRRS
+325 I
-335 AAQSYS
+335 
-341 TRSPAQPYQPSQP
+341 
-354 YPARHSTQNL
+354 
-364 PHSNNRPLPHQ
+364 
-375 PTPALKG
+375 
-382 TPAPL
+382 
-387 GGSNNTCHVCKGVG
+387 G

-407 PSRRVDSLGSR
+407 PSRRVNPLSSR
-418 PMGPKVMITVADP
+418 PMGPKVMQPMDP
-431 FDEATDSGDDHSG
+431 
-444 NTEPG
+444 
-449 REDMDLSPY
+449 
-458 QQHMDSD
+458 D
-465 HEDEQDDDDDEGN
+465 HEEEHNDDDDEGN
-478 VRKAVLELS
+478 SQILS
-487 GMVQDH
+487 
-493 PARILADTGAG
+493 L
-504 FSASMQVSIGTHNLG
+504 VSIGTHNLG

-533 ILGFTELWRLKPTIR
+533 ILGFTELRRLKPTIQ

-556 KTQEP
+556 KTQEQ
-561 DQPPRRTPEAAETAG
+561 DRPPRRPPEAARAG
-576 LSMKRPTLHGNEF
+576 DLTMRRPTLH
-589 VSAERILQ
+589 
-597 AALEDGPIG
+597 DGPIG

-631 EMEVEVDKEGPKEM
+631 EMEVEVDKVVTAADIPKPYQHLRDVFDEVEADKLPHHTEHDLHLELIEGGKPPQGPLYLKGPKEM
-645 SELRK
+645 SELRR

-720 LDLRAAYNLIQ
+720 LDLRAAYNLIR

-739 TAFGTQLDS
+739 TAFGTQLGLYEYLV
-748 MTHFQSFIN
+748 MPFGLANAPAHFQSFIN
-757 DIFWDIIGVYV
+757 DIFRDIIGIYV

-776 IFSDTEESH
+776 IFSDTEEAH

-830 PGKVCTV
+830 PEKVRTV
-837 KEWPMP
+837 KEWPML

-874 SLVKPT
+874 ALVKPI

-885 FKLPE
+885 FELPE

-896 HQLIQAFTSAG
+896 HKLIQAFTSAG

-915 LPTRVETD
+915 LPTRLETD

-938 QRWHPVAYYSRKM
+938 GRWHPVAFYSRKM

-975 RRMLAGLPSQLV
+975 RHMLAGLPNQLV

-1005 GRQARWAV
+1005 GRQARWAI

-1034 ALTRRADM
+1034 ALTRRTDM
-1042 QPAGEEQE
+1042 QPAGEEQD

-1059 RVFKETVDHDST
+1059 RVFKETADHDSL
-1071 LVAPMLSMES
+1071 LVAPMISMES

-1101 QEIHTKKPFEVE
+1101 QEIHRKKPFELK
-1113 DDLWYSGGRLVIP
+1113 DDLWYSGG
-1126 KVTMPGRTN
+1126 
-1135 NRHSRSAREVD
+1135 SAKEVD

-1187 PSMTAWIADYVA
+1187 PNMTAWIADYVA

-1235 IEGLPPSR
+1235 IEGLPPS
-1243 KYDSILVIVDRLTKF
+1243 KKYDSKTYDSILVIVDRLTKF
-1258 AILAPTYKTV
+1258 AILAPTHKTV
-1268 TAKQTAVLLHGH
+1268 TAKQTAVLLYGH

-1303 WKAFTE
+1303 WKAFAE

-1322 PQTDGQME
+1322 PQTDGQTE
-1330 RVNQVVEQYLRMY
+1330 RVNQVIEQYLRMY

-1393 GVNDPDQFEYLID
+1393 GVNDPGRFEYLMD

-1418 REAQRRTVDQYNRKH
+1418 REAQRRSVNQYNRKH
-1433 KDIEFKVDDMVY
+1433 KDIEFKVGDMVY
-1445 INCRNWKTRRP
+1445 INRRNWKTRRP
-1456 TPKLVTRF
+1456 TPKLDTRF

-1500 ARTSSLAQRAEQPTI
+1500 ARTSSLPQRAEQPTI

-1529 LIDKRSHH
+1529 LIDKRSHN
-1537 GVTEY
+1537 GTTEY
-1542 KVLWRGYPEEAAS
+1542 KVLWRGYSEEAAS
-1555 WEPVSNLNCP
+1555 WEPVENLNCP
-1565 NLIQEYEVSEGGRAS
+1565 DLIQEYEVSEGGRVS
-1580 SQSRE
+1580 RQSGE

>member
-1 MMDHDLNSKLDR
+1 MTDQDLNSKLDR
-13 LLALMEAQLELSKQ
+13 LLALMEAQLELSRQ
-27 SQREERLRRA
+27 SHREERLRRA
-37 HLSGEETN
+37 HLSGEETV
-45 EPSHSEDQDQAGGGD
+45 EPSHSEDQDRAGGGD
-60 ESTLGDPNTPTPAPR
+60 DSMLGDPNTPTPAPR
-75 PRRSVSFNLNE
+75 PRHSVSFNLNE
-86 YTETNYEKYASPTG
+86 HAEANYEKYASPTG
-100 PKYLKTRVDPYSRSR
+100 PKYLKTRVDPYNRNR
-115 MDFYVQEQEEEASI
+115 MDPYTMDQEEEASI
-129 MAERS
+129 MTERS

-186 WTSKLRFDRTREG
+186 WTSKLRFDRAREG

-218 LNARME
+218 RNARME

-229 LALRLISDAPGA
+229 LALRLTSDAPGA
-241 ATCHVEQFRDLEG
+241 ATRHVEQFRDLEG
-254 QVNLGDHELTIDL
+254 QVNLGDNELTIDL

-280 ERNPPHELWEW
+280 ERNPPKELWEW

-303 LLQQASARHS
+303 LLQQASARHLQANNVVQS
-313 QTSDVS
+313 PFGDRLRNLIQLDHQLSLINHRNLINRHNPIQPDNPHNTQTTV
-319 FSGNRS
+319 FFPINPLQLRKEPRHH
-325 IQSSIPVRRS
+325 QEAATTPVM
-335 AAQSYS
+335 
-341 TRSPAQPYQPSQP
+341 
-354 YPARHSTQNL
+354 
-364 PHSNNRPLPHQ
+364 
-375 PTPALKG
+375 
-382 TPAPL
+382 
-387 GGSNNTCHVCKGVG
+387 
-401 HWARDC
+401 
-407 PSRRVDSLGSR
+407 VDSLGSR
-418 PMGPKVMITVADP
+418 PMGPKVMVITKDP
-431 FDEATDSGDDHSG
+431 FDEATDSGDSPPG
-444 NTEPG
+444 NTEPEQ
-449 REDMDLSPY
+449 EDMDLRPY

-465 HEDEQDDDDDEGN
+465 HEDEQDDDDDEETPVGGG
-478 VRKAVLELS
+478 KAVLELS
-487 GMVQDH
+487 GMVQNH

-504 FSASMQVSIGTHNLG
+504 LSIVSDSFISKYQIPTKPTKTRSIHGVTGHQLSINSSASMQVSIGAHNLG

-533 ILGFTELWRLKPTIR
+533 ILGFTELRKLKPTIQ

-556 KTQEP
+556 KTQEQ
-561 DQPPRRTPEAAETAG
+561 DRPPKRPPEAARAG
-576 LSMKRPTLHGNEF
+576 DPSMRRPTLHGNEF

-626 ADKGV
+626 ADKGA
-631 EMEVEVDKEGPKEM
+631 EMEVEVDKVVTAADIPQPYQHLRDLPHHTEHDLHLELIEGGKPPQGPLYLKGPKEM
-645 SELRK
+645 TELRR
-650 YLDENLEKGF
+650 YLDENLKKGF

-720 LDLRAAYNLIQ
+720 LDLRAAYNLIR

-739 TAFGTQLDS
+739 TAFGTQLGLYEYLV
-748 MTHFQSFIN
+748 MPFGLANAPAHFQSFIN
-757 DIFWDIIGVYV
+757 DIFRDIIGVYV

-785 VKHVT
+785 VKHVA

-811 TKTVEFL
+811 IKTVEFL

-830 PGKVCTV
+830 PEKVRTV

-843 ESIHDIQRFLGF
+843 ASIHDIQRFLGF

-885 FKLPE
+885 FELPE

-915 LPTRVETD
+915 LPTRLETD

-938 QRWHPVAYYSRKM
+938 ERWHPVAFYSRKM
-951 SSAEKNYEIHDKE
+951 SSAERNYEIHDKE

-975 RRMLAGLPSQLV
+975 RHMLAGLPSQLV

-998 KSQRRIT
+998 KSQRHIT

-1013 LLADFDFILQYRPGD
+1013 LLADFDFILQ
-1028 KGGEPD
+1028 
-1034 ALTRRADM
+1034 RADM

-1059 RVFKETVDHDST
+1059 RVFAETVDHDST

-1101 QEIHTKKPFEVE
+1101 QEIHLKKPFEVK
-1113 DDLWYSGGRLVIP
+1113 DNLWYSGGRLVIP

-1135 NRHSRSAREVD
+1135 NRHSRSAKEVD
-1146 GQSLSVEHLRFM
+1146 GQSLSIEHLRFM

-1168 AGHVGRDATIKAAQ
+1168 AGHVGRDATVKAAQ

-1199 SCPVC
+1199 SCPVW
-1204 ARYKAPRHRPYGLLQ
+1204 
-1219 PLATPDRPWG
+1219 LATCHTRQAMG

-1243 KYDSILVIVDRLTKF
+1243 NYDPSSHC
-1258 AILAPTYKTV
+1258 
-1268 TAKQTAVLLHGH
+1268 KQTAVLLYGH

-1303 WKAFTE
+1303 WKAFAE

-1322 PQTDGQME
+1322 PQPRTEE

-1348 NDWADLLDT
+1348 NDWADLWTLQPLYTTTRSTT
-1357 AAFVYNNT
+1357 AL
-1365 VHNSIG
+1365 
-1371 VSPFFACYGWNPK
+1371 VSHRSFACYGWNPK

-1393 GVNDPDQFEYLID
+1393 G
-1406 GKERCKYLQEQI
+1406 ERCKYLQEQI

-1433 KDIEFKVDDMVY
+1433 KDIEFKLD
-1445 INCRNWKTRRP
+1445 
-1456 TPKLVTRF
+1456 TRF
-1464 AGPYPVQERVGRRAY
+1464 AGPYPVQERIGRRAY

-1515 PSLPDEDLDFEVEA
+1515 PSLPDEGPRLR
-1529 LIDKRSHH
+1529 K
-1537 GVTEY
+1537 Y
-1542 KVLWRGYPEEAAS
+1542 KVLWRGYSEEAAS

-1565 NLIQEYEVSEGGRAS
+1565 DLIQEYEVSEGD
-1580 SQSRE
+1580 E
-1585 RRREQE
+1585 
-1591 E
+1591 

>member
-1 MMDHDLNSKLDR
+1 MTDQDLNSKLDR
-13 LLALMEAQLELSKQ
+13 LLALMEAQLELSRQ
-27 SQREERLRRA
+27 SHREERLRRA
-37 HLSGEETN
+37 HLSGEETV
-45 EPSHSEDQDQAGGGD
+45 EPSHSEDQDRAGGGD
-60 ESTLGDPNTPTPAPR
+60 DSMLGDPNTPTPAPR
-75 PRRSVSFNLNE
+75 PRHSVSFNLNE
-86 YTETNYEKYASPTG
+86 HAEANYEKYASPTG
-100 PKYLKTRVDPYSRSR
+100 PKYLKTRVDPYNRNR
-115 MDFYVQEQEEEASI
+115 MDPYTMDQEEEASI
-129 MAERS
+129 MTERS

-186 WTSKLRFDRTREG
+186 WTSKLRFDRAREG

-218 LNARME
+218 RNARME

-229 LALRLISDAPGA
+229 LALRLTSDAPGA
-241 ATCHVEQFRDLEG
+241 ATRHVEQFRDLEG
-254 QVNLGDHELTIDL
+254 QVNLGDNELTIDL

-280 ERNPPHELWEW
+280 ERNP
-291 FREVEEIDRQRM
+291 QRNYG
-303 LLQQASARHS
+303 SAR
-313 QTSDVS
+313 QT
-319 FSGNRS
+319 
-325 IQSSIPVRRS
+325 
-335 AAQSYS
+335 
-341 TRSPAQPYQPSQP
+341 
-354 YPARHSTQNL
+354 TQHL
-364 PHSNNRPLPHQ
+364 PHSNNRPLPY
-375 PTPALKG
+375 TPAAKG
-382 TPAPL
+382 TPAPS
-387 GGSNNTCHVCKGVG
+387 GGSNSTCHVCKGIG
-401 HWARDC
+401 HWAKDC
-407 PSRRVDSLGSR
+407 PSRRVDPLGSR
-418 PMGPKVMITVADP
+418 PMGPKVMVITKDP
-431 FDEATDSGDDHSG
+431 FDEAPDSRDGHSG
-444 NTEPG
+444 NTEPEQ
-449 REDMDLSPY
+449 EDMDLRPY

-478 VRKAVLELS
+478 ANCRVCFATSGGKAVLELS
-487 GMVQDH
+487 GMVQNH

-504 FSASMQVSIGTHNLG
+504 LSIVSDSFIR
-519 VVEASVADTADYDL
+519 
-533 ILGFTELWRLKPTIR
+533 FTELRKLKPTIR

-556 KTQEP
+556 KTQEQ
-561 DQPPRRTPEAAETAG
+561 DRPPKRPPEAARAG
-576 LSMKRPTLHGNEF
+576 DPSMRRPTLHGNEF

-631 EMEVEVDKEGPKEM
+631 EMEVEVDKVVTAADIPKPYQHLRDVFDEVEADKLPHHTEHDLHLELIEGGKPPQGPLYLKGPKEM
-645 SELRK
+645 TELRR
-650 YLDENLEKGF
+650 YLDENLKKGF

-720 LDLRAAYNLIQ
+720 LDLRAAYNLIR

-739 TAFGTQLDS
+739 TAFGTQLGLYEYLV
-748 MTHFQSFIN
+748 MPFGLANAPAHFQSFIN
-757 DIFWDIIGVYV
+757 DIFRDIIGVYV

-811 TKTVEFL
+811 IKTVEFL

-830 PGKVCTV
+830 PEKVRTV

-843 ESIHDIQRFLGF
+843 ASIHDIQRFLGF

-885 FKLPE
+885 FELPE

-915 LPTRVETD
+915 LPTRLETD

-938 QRWHPVAYYSRKM
+938 ERWHPVAFYSRKM
-951 SSAEKNYEIHDKE
+951 SSAERNYEIHDKE

-975 RRMLAGLPSQLV
+975 RHMLAGLPSQLV

-1059 RVFKETVDHDST
+1059 RVFAETVDHDST

-1101 QEIHTKKPFEVE
+1101 QEIHLKKPFEVK
-1113 DDLWYSGGRLVIP
+1113 DNLWYSGG
-1126 KVTMPGRTN
+1126 
-1135 NRHSRSAREVD
+1135 
-1146 GQSLSVEHLRFM
+1146 
-1158 VMTQCHDGIT
+1158 
-1168 AGHVGRDATIKAAQ
+1168 
-1182 RHYWW
+1182 
-1187 PSMTAWIADYVA
+1187 

-1243 KYDSILVIVDRLTKF
+1243 NYDSILVIVDRLTKF

-1268 TAKQTAVLLHGH
+1268 TAKQTAVLLYGH

-1303 WKAFTE
+1303 WKAFAE
-1309 QMGVKHSLSTAYH
+1309 QMAL
-1322 PQTDGQME
+1322 
-1330 RVNQVVEQYLRMY
+1330 
-1343 CNYEQ
+1343 
-1348 NDWADLLDT
+1348 
-1357 AAFVYNNT
+1357 
-1365 VHNSIG
+1365 G

-1393 GVNDPDQFEYLID
+1393 GVNDPGRFEYLMD

-1433 KDIEFKVDDMVY
+1433 KDIEFKVGDMVY
-1445 INCRNWKTRRP
+1445 INRRNWKTRRP
-1456 TPKLVTRF
+1456 TLKLDTRF
-1464 AGPYPVQERVGRRAY
+1464 AGPYPVQERIGRRAY

-1529 LIDKRSHH
+1529 LIDKRSHQ
-1537 GVTEY
+1537 GVIEY
-1542 KVLWRGYPEEAAS
+1542 KVLWRGYSEEAAS

-1565 NLIQEYEVSEGGRAS
+1565 DLIQEYEVSEGD
-1580 SQSRE
+1580 E
-1585 RRREQE
+1585 
-1591 E
+1591 

>member
-1 MMDHDLNSKLDR
+1 MTDPDLNNKLDR
-13 LLALMEAQLELSKQ
+13 LLTLLEAQLELTRQ
-27 SQREERLRRA
+27 GHREERLQRA
-37 HLSGEETN
+37 QLGREETMDL
-45 EPSHSEDQDQAGGGD
+45 SHSEDQAGGD
-60 ESTLGDPNTPTPAPR
+60 ESMIGDPHTPTPAPR
-75 PRRSVSFNLNE
+75 PRRSVSFNLDE
-86 YTETNYEKYASPTG
+86 QEDINYEKYASPTG
-100 PKYLKTRVDPYSRSR
+100 PRYVKTKLDPYSRTR
-115 MDFYVQEQEEEASI
+115 TDPYPLDHEEDTSI
-129 MAERS
+129 MAELNRS
-134 KPVATPFPKFNPR
+134 KPIATPFPKFNPR
-147 DIEIYILEAEA
+147 DMEIFILEAEA
-158 WFRFNQVYEHTR
+158 WFKFNQVYEQSR
-170 MINHLGSQL
+170 MINHMGAQL

-186 WTSKLRFDRTREG
+186 WTSKLRIDRAREG
-199 RLFNDWQ
+199 RLFNDWHY
-206 FFTKRLAEQFNP
+206 FTERLSEQFNP
-218 LNARME
+218 RNARME

-229 LALRLISDAPGA
+229 LALRLTSDAPGA
-241 ATCHVEQFRDLEG
+241 AT
-254 QVNLGDHELTIDL
+254 
-267 FRGSLTRSIQEKF
+267 
-280 ERNPPHELWEW
+280 
-291 FREVEEIDRQRM
+291 
-303 LLQQASARHS
+303 RH
-313 QTSDVS
+313 
-319 FSGNRS
+319 G
-325 IQSSIPVRRS
+325 I
-335 AAQSYS
+335 
-341 TRSPAQPYQPSQP
+341 
-354 YPARHSTQNL
+354 
-364 PHSNNRPLPHQ
+364 
-375 PTPALKG
+375 
-382 TPAPL
+382 
-387 GGSNNTCHVCKGVG
+387 G

-407 PSRRVDSLGSR
+407 PSRRVNPLSSR
-418 PMGPKVMITVADP
+418 PMGPKVMVTTADP
-431 FDEATDSGDDHSG
+431 FEEATDSGDGHTGS
-444 NTEPG
+444 TETGDP
-449 REDMDLSPY
+449 EVMDLSSY
-458 QQHMDSD
+458 QQPMDPD
-465 HEDEQDDDDDEGN
+465 HEEEHDDDDNEGN
-478 VRKAVLELS
+478 VSKAVLELS

-533 ILGFTELWRLKPTIR
+533 ILGFTELRRLKPTIQ

-556 KTQEP
+556 KSQEQ
-561 DQPPRRTPEAAETAG
+561 DRPPRRPPEAARAG
-576 LSMKRPTLHGNEF
+576 DLTMRRPTLHGNEF
-589 VSAERILQ
+589 VSAERILR

-631 EMEVEVDKEGPKEM
+631 EMEVEVDKVVTAADIPKPYQHLRDVFDEVEADKLPHHTEHDLHLELIEGGKPPQGPLYLKGPKEM
-645 SELRK
+645 SELRR

-720 LDLRAAYNLIQ
+720 LDLRAAYNLIR

-739 TAFGTQLDS
+739 TAFGTQLGLYEYLV
-748 MTHFQSFIN
+748 MPFGLANAPAHFQSFIN
-757 DIFWDIIGVYV
+757 DIFRDIIGVYV

-776 IFSDTEESH
+776 IFSDTEEVH

-830 PGKVCTV
+830 PEKVRTV

-874 SLVKPT
+874 ALVKPI

-885 FKLPE
+885 FELPE

-896 HQLIQAFTSAG
+896 HKLIQAFTSAG

-915 LPTRVETD
+915 LPTRLETD

-938 QRWHPVAYYSRKM
+938 GRWHPVAFYSRKM

-964 LLAVVACLTQW
+964 LLAV
-975 RRMLAGLPSQLV
+975 
-987 ILTDHEALKYF
+987 
-998 KSQRRIT
+998 
-1005 GRQARWAV
+1005 
-1013 LLADFDFILQYRPGD
+1013 YRPGD

-1034 ALTRRADM
+1034 ALTRRTDM
-1042 QPAGEEQE
+1042 QPAGEEQD

-1059 RVFKETVDHDST
+1059 RVFKETADHDSL
-1071 LVAPMLSMES
+1071 LVAPMISMES

-1101 QEIHTKKPFEVE
+1101 QEIHRKKPFELK

-1126 KVTMPGRTN
+1126 K
-1135 NRHSRSAREVD
+1135 
-1146 GQSLSVEHLRFM
+1146 
-1158 VMTQCHDGIT
+1158 
-1168 AGHVGRDATIKAAQ
+1168 
-1182 RHYWW
+1182 
-1187 PSMTAWIADYVA
+1187 
-1199 SCPVC
+1199 
-1204 ARYKAPRHRPYGLLQ
+1204 

-1235 IEGLPPSR
+1235 IEGLPPS
-1243 KYDSILVIVDRLTKF
+1243 KKYDSKTYDSILVIVDRLTKF
-1258 AILAPTYKTV
+1258 AILAPTHKTV
-1268 TAKQTAVLLHGH
+1268 TAKQTAVLLYGH

-1303 WKAFTE
+1303 WKAFAE

-1322 PQTDGQME
+1322 PQTDGQTE
-1330 RVNQVVEQYLRMY
+1330 RVNQVIEQYLRMY

-1348 NDWADLLDT
+1348 NDWANLLDT

-1393 GVNDPDQFEYLID
+1393 GVNDPGRFEYLMD

-1418 REAQRRTVDQYNRKH
+1418 REAQRRSVDQYNRKH
-1433 KDIEFKVDDMVY
+1433 KDIEFKVGDMVY
-1445 INCRNWKTRRP
+1445 INRRNWKTRRP
-1456 TPKLVTRF
+1456 TPKLDTRF

-1500 ARTSSLAQRAEQPTI
+1500 ARTSSLPQRAEQPTM
-1515 PSLPDEDLDFEVEA
+1515 PPLPDEDLDFEVEA
-1529 LIDKRSHH
+1529 LIDKRSHN
-1537 GVTEY
+1537 GTTEY
-1542 KVLWRGYPEEAAS
+1542 KVLWRGYSEEAAS
-1555 WEPVSNLNCP
+1555 WEPVENLNCP
-1565 NLIQEYEVSEGGRAS
+1565 DLIREYEESEGGRVS
-1580 SQSRE
+1580 RQSRE

>member
-1 MMDHDLNSKLDR
+1 MTDPDLNNKLDR
-13 LLALMEAQLELSKQ
+13 LLTLLEAQLELTRQ
-27 SQREERLRRA
+27 GHREERLQRA
-37 HLSGEETN
+37 QLGREETMDL
-45 EPSHSEDQDQAGGGD
+45 SHSEDQAGGGD
-60 ESTLGDPNTPTPAPR
+60 ESMIGDPHTPTPAPR
-75 PRRSVSFNLNE
+75 PRRSVSFNLDE
-86 YTETNYEKYASPTG
+86 QEDINYEKYASPTG
-100 PKYLKTRVDPYSRSR
+100 PRYVKTKLDPYSRTR
-115 MDFYVQEQEEEASI
+115 MDPYPLDHEEDTSI
-129 MAERS
+129 MAELNRS
-134 KPVATPFPKFNPR
+134 KPIATPFPKFNPR
-147 DIEIYILEAEA
+147 DMEIFILEAEA
-158 WFRFNQVYEHTR
+158 WFKFNQVYEQSR
-170 MINHLGSQL
+170 MINHMGAQL

-186 WTSKLRFDRTREG
+186 WTSKLRIDRAREG
-199 RLFNDWQ
+199 RLFNDWHY
-206 FFTKRLAEQFNP
+206 FTERLSEQFNP
-218 LNARME
+218 RNARME

-229 LALRLISDAPGA
+229 LALRLTSDAPGA
-241 ATCHVEQFRDLEG
+241 ATRHVERFRDLEG
-254 QVNLGDHELTIDL
+254 QVNLDDNELVIDL

-280 ERNPPHELWEW
+280 ERNPPGKRWEW
-291 FREVEEIDRQRM
+291 YREVEETDRQRM
-303 LLQQASARHS
+303 LLQH
-313 QTSDVS
+313 
-319 FSGNRS
+319 
-325 IQSSIPVRRS
+325 
-335 AAQSYS
+335 
-341 TRSPAQPYQPSQP
+341 
-354 YPARHSTQNL
+354 
-364 PHSNNRPLPHQ
+364 
-375 PTPALKG
+375 
-382 TPAPL
+382 
-387 GGSNNTCHVCKGVG
+387 GG
-401 HWARDC
+401 
-407 PSRRVDSLGSR
+407 
-418 PMGPKVMITVADP
+418 
-431 FDEATDSGDDHSG
+431 
-444 NTEPG
+444 
-449 REDMDLSPY
+449 
-458 QQHMDSD
+458 
-465 HEDEQDDDDDEGN
+465 
-478 VRKAVLELS
+478 KAVLELS

-504 FSASMQVSIGTHNLG
+504 LSIVSDSFISKYQIPTKPIKTRSIHGVTGHQLSINSSASMQVSIGTHNLG

-533 ILGFTELWRLKPTIR
+533 ILGFTELRRLKPTIQ

-556 KTQEP
+556 KTQEQ
-561 DQPPRRTPEAAETAG
+561 DRPPRRPPEAARAG
-576 LSMKRPTLHGNEF
+576 DLTMRRPTLHGNEF
-589 VSAERILQ
+589 VSAEHILR

-631 EMEVEVDKEGPKEM
+631 EMEVEVDKVVTAADIPKPYQHLRDVFDEVEADKLPHHTEHDLHLELIEGGKPPQGPLYLKGPKEM
-645 SELRK
+645 SELRR

-720 LDLRAAYNLIQ
+720 LDLRAAYNLIR

-739 TAFGTQLDS
+739 TAFGTQLGLYEYLV
-748 MTHFQSFIN
+748 MPFGLANAPAHFQSFIN
-757 DIFWDIIGVYV
+757 DIFRDIIGVYV

-776 IFSDTEESH
+776 IFSDTEEVH

-830 PGKVCTV
+830 PEKVRTV

-874 SLVKPT
+874 ALVKPI

-885 FKLPE
+885 FELPE

-896 HQLIQAFTSAG
+896 HKLIQAFTSAG

-915 LPTRVETD
+915 LPTRLETD

-938 QRWHPVAYYSRKM
+938 GRWHPVAFYSRKM

-975 RRMLAGLPSQLV
+975 RHMLAGLPNQLV

-1005 GRQARWAV
+1005 GRQARWAI

-1034 ALTRRADM
+1034 ALTRRTDM
-1042 QPAGEEQE
+1042 QPAGEEQD

-1059 RVFKETVDHDST
+1059 RVFKETADHDSL
-1071 LVAPMLSMES
+1071 LVAPMISMES

-1101 QEIHTKKPFEVE
+1101 QEIHRKKPFELK

-1126 KVTMPGRTN
+1126 KVIMPGRTN
-1135 NRHSRSAREVD
+1135 NRHSRSAKEVD

-1187 PSMTAWIADYVA
+1187 PNMTAWIADYVA

-1235 IEGLPPSR
+1235 IEGLPPS
-1243 KYDSILVIVDRLTKF
+1243 KKYDSKTYDSILVIVDRLTKF
-1258 AILAPTYKTV
+1258 AILAPTHKTV
-1268 TAKQTAVLLHGH
+1268 TAKQTAVLLYGH

-1303 WKAFTE
+1303 WKAFAE

-1322 PQTDGQME
+1322 PQTDGQTE
-1330 RVNQVVEQYLRMY
+1330 RVNQVIEQYLRMY

-1348 NDWADLLDT
+1348 NDWANLLDT

-1393 GVNDPDQFEYLID
+1393 GVNDPGRFEYLMD
-1406 GKERCKYLQEQI
+1406 GEERCKYLQEQI
-1418 REAQRRTVDQYNRKH
+1418 REAQRRSVNQYNRKH
-1433 KDIEFKVDDMVY
+1433 KDIEFKVADMVY
-1445 INCRNWKTRRP
+1445 INRRNWKTRRP
-1456 TPKLVTRF
+1456 TPKLDTRF

-1500 ARTSSLAQRAEQPTI
+1500 ARTSSLPQRAEQPTI

-1529 LIDKRSHH
+1529 LIDKRSHN
-1537 GVTEY
+1537 GTTEY
-1542 KVLWRGYPEEAAS
+1542 KVLWRGYSEEAAS
-1555 WEPVSNLNCP
+1555 WEPVENLNCP
-1565 NLIQEYEVSEGGRAS
+1565 DLIQEYEVSEGGRVS
-1580 SQSRE
+1580 RQSGE

>member
-1 MMDHDLNSKLDR
+1 MTDHELNSKLDR
-13 LLALMEAQLELSKQ
+13 LLALMVAQLELSRQ

-37 HLSGEETN
+37 HLSGEETI

-115 MDFYVQEQEEEASI
+115 MDPYVQEEEASI

-158 WFRFNQVYEHTR
+158 RFRFNQVYEHTR

-199 RLFNDWQ
+199 RLFNDRQ
-206 FFTKRLAEQFNP
+206 FFTNRLAEQFNP
-218 LNARME
+218 RNARME

-229 LALRLISDAPGA
+229 LALRLTSDAPGA
-241 ATCHVEQFRDLEG
+241 ATRHVEQFRDLEG
-254 QVNLGDHELTIDL
+254 QVNLGDNELTIDL

-313 QTSDVS
+313 QASNVS
-319 FSGNRS
+319 FSGNRP
-325 IQSSIPVRRS
+325 IQSSIPIRRS

-341 TRSPAQPYQPSQP
+341 TRSLQPHQLSQP

-375 PTPALKG
+375 PTPAPKG
-382 TPAPL
+382 TPAPS
-387 GGSNNTCHVCKGVG
+387 GGSNNTCHVCKGIG

-418 PMGPKVMITVADP
+418 PMGPKVMVVTKDP
-431 FDEATDSGDDHSG
+431 FDEATDSGDSHSG
-444 NTEPG
+444 NTEPEQ
-449 REDMDLSPY
+449 EDMDLRPY

-478 VRKAVLELS
+478 VICFATSGGKAVLELS
-487 GMVQDH
+487 GTVQDH
-493 PARILADTGAG
+493 PARILADTGTG
-504 FSASMQVSIGTHNLG
+504 LSIVSDSFIR
-519 VVEASVADTADYDL
+519 
-533 ILGFTELWRLKPTIR
+533 FTELRRLNPTIR

-561 DQPPRRTPEAAETAG
+561 DRPPRRPPEAAGAKA
-576 LSMKRPTLHGNEF
+576 LSMKSPTLHGNEF

-606 FMLLEEPP
+606 FMLLEESP
-614 SSLPAF
+614 SSLLAF

-631 EMEVEVDKEGPKEM
+631 EMEVEVDKEVTAADIPKPYQHLRDVFNEVEADKLPHHTEHDLHLELVEGSKPPQGPLYLKGPKEM
-645 SELRK
+645 SELRR
-650 YLDENLEKGF
+650 YLEENLEKGF
-660 IRPSKSPARSPVLFV
+660 IRPSKSLARSPVLFV

-720 LDLRAAYNLIQ
+720 LDLRAAYNLIR

-739 TAFGTQLDS
+739 TAFGTKLGLYEYLV
-748 MTHFQSFIN
+748 MPFGLANAPAHFQSFIN
-757 DIFWDIIGVYV
+757 DIFRDIIGVYV

-830 PGKVCTV
+830 PEKVRTV

-843 ESIHDIQRFLGF
+843 ESIHDIQQFLGF

-863 AHFARIAKPLT
+863 GHFARIAKPLT

-923 ASDFAIAGVLKQEHE
+923 TSDFAIAGVLKQEHE
-938 QRWHPVAYYSRKM
+938 QCWHPVAYYSRKM
-951 SSAEKNYEIHDKE
+951 SSAKKNYEIHDKE

-975 RRMLAGLPSQLV
+975 RHMLAGLPSQLV

-998 KSQRRIT
+998 KSQCRIT

-1013 LLADFDFILQYRPGD
+1013 LLADFDFILQYWPGD

-1034 ALTRRADM
+1034 ALTRRGDM

-1059 RVFKETVDHDST
+1059 RVFKETEDHDST

-1101 QEIHTKKPFEVE
+1101 QEIHTKKPFEVK
-1113 DDLWYSGGRLVIP
+1113 DNLWYSG
-1126 KVTMPGRTN
+1126 
-1135 NRHSRSAREVD
+1135 
-1146 GQSLSVEHLRFM
+1146 
-1158 VMTQCHDGIT
+1158 
-1168 AGHVGRDATIKAAQ
+1168 GRDATIKAAQ

-1204 ARYKAPRHRPYGLLQ
+1204 TRYKAPRHRPYGLLQ

-1322 PQTDGQME
+1322 PQTDGQTE

-1418 REAQRRTVDQYNRKH
+1418 REAQHRTVDQYNRKH
-1433 KDIEFKVDDMVY
+1433 KDIEFKVGDMVY
-1445 INCRNWKTRRP
+1445 INCQNWKTRRP
-1456 TPKLVTRF
+1456 TPKLDTRF

-1565 NLIQEYEVSEGGRAS
+1565 DLIQEYEVSEGGQAS

>member
-1 MMDHDLNSKLDR
+1 MTNPDLNNKLDR
-13 LLALMEAQLELSKQ
+13 LLTLLEAQLELTRQ
-27 SQREERLRRA
+27 
-37 HLSGEETN
+37 
-45 EPSHSEDQDQAGGGD
+45 
-60 ESTLGDPNTPTPAPR
+60 
-75 PRRSVSFNLNE
+75 VSFNLDE
-86 YTETNYEKYASPTG
+86 QEDINYEKYASPTG
-100 PKYLKTRVDPYSRSR
+100 PRYVKTKLDPYSRTR
-115 MDFYVQEQEEEASI
+115 TDPYPLDHEEDTSI
-129 MAERS
+129 MAELNRS
-134 KPVATPFPKFNPR
+134 KPIATPFPKFNPR
-147 DIEIYILEAEA
+147 DMEIFILEAEA
-158 WFRFNQVYEHTR
+158 WFKFNQVYEQSR
-170 MINHLGSQL
+170 MINHMGAQL

-186 WTSKLRFDRTREG
+186 WTSKLRIDRAREG
-199 RLFNDWQ
+199 RLFNDWHY
-206 FFTKRLAEQFNP
+206 FTERLSEQFNP
-218 LNARME
+218 RNARME

-229 LALRLISDAPGA
+229 LALRLTSDAPGA
-241 ATCHVEQFRDLEG
+241 ATRHVERFRDLEG
-254 QVNLGDHELTIDL
+254 QVNLDDNELVIDL

-280 ERNPPHELWEW
+280 ERNPPGKRWEW
-291 FREVEEIDRQRM
+291 YRENWV
-303 LLQQASARHS
+303 SAKSKFNPHPTTHS
-313 QTSDVS
+313 TLS
-319 FSGNRS
+319 
-325 IQSSIPVRRS
+325 SSI
-335 AAQSYS
+335 
-341 TRSPAQPYQPSQP
+341 TI
-354 YPARHSTQNL
+354 T
-364 PHSNNRPLPHQ
+364 SNYTSNYTKPK
-375 PTPALKG
+375 PTPSSSSHPTLE
-382 TPAPL
+382 
-387 GGSNNTCHVCKGVG
+387 
-401 HWARDC
+401 ARKPC
-407 PSRRVDSLGSR
+407 SIRLWSPQQTPSRRPPTQEMATQAALRRVTPR
-418 PMGPKVMITVADP
+418 PWTSAHTSNPWTPITRRS
-431 FDEATDSGDDHSG
+431 TMMM
-444 NTEPG
+444 TM
-449 REDMDLSPY
+449 RET
-458 QQHMDSD
+458 
-465 HEDEQDDDDDEGN
+465 GG
-478 VRKAVLELS
+478 KAVLELS

-493 PARILADTGAG
+493 PAWILADTGAG

-533 ILGFTELWRLKPTIR
+533 ILGFTELRRLKPTIQ
-548 WDTGQLEF
+548 WDMGQLEF
-556 KTQEP
+556 KTQEQ
-561 DQPPRRTPEAAETAG
+561 DRPPRRPPEAARAG
-576 LSMKRPTLHGNEF
+576 DLTMRRPTLHGNEF
-589 VSAERILQ
+589 VSAERILR

-631 EMEVEVDKEGPKEM
+631 EMEVEVDKVVTAADIPKPYQHLRDVFDEVEADKLPHHTEHDLHLELIEGGKPPQGPLYLKGPKEM
-645 SELRK
+645 SELRR

-720 LDLRAAYNLIQ
+720 LDLRAAYNLIR

-739 TAFGTQLDS
+739 TAFGTQLGLYEYLV
-748 MTHFQSFIN
+748 MPFGLANAPAHFQSFIN
-757 DIFWDIIGVYV
+757 DIFRDIIGIYV

-776 IFSDTEESH
+776 IFSDTEEAH

-830 PGKVCTV
+830 PEKVRTV

-874 SLVKPT
+874 ALVKPI

-885 FKLPE
+885 FELPE

-896 HQLIQAFTSAG
+896 HKLIQAFTSAG

-915 LPTRVETD
+915 LPTRLETD

-938 QRWHPVAYYSRKM
+938 GRWHPVAFYSRKM

-964 LLAVVACLTQW
+964 LLAV
-975 RRMLAGLPSQLV
+975 
-987 ILTDHEALKYF
+987 
-998 KSQRRIT
+998 
-1005 GRQARWAV
+1005 
-1013 LLADFDFILQYRPGD
+1013 YRPGD

-1034 ALTRRADM
+1034 ALTRRTDM
-1042 QPAGEEQE
+1042 QPAGEEQD
-1050 HNVRQLLPP
+1050 HIVRQLLPP
-1059 RVFKETVDHDST
+1059 RVFKETADHDSL
-1071 LVAPMLSMES
+1071 LVAPMISMES

-1101 QEIHTKKPFEVE
+1101 QEIHRKKPFELK

-1126 KVTMPGRTN
+1126 KVIMPGRTN
-1135 NRHSRSAREVD
+1135 NRHSRSAKE
-1146 GQSLSVEHLRFM
+1146 
-1158 VMTQCHDGIT
+1158 
-1168 AGHVGRDATIKAAQ
+1168 
-1182 RHYWW
+1182 
-1187 PSMTAWIADYVA
+1187 
-1199 SCPVC
+1199 
-1204 ARYKAPRHRPYGLLQ
+1204 

-1235 IEGLPPSR
+1235 IEGLPPS
-1243 KYDSILVIVDRLTKF
+1243 KKYDSKTYDSILVIVDRLTKF
-1258 AILAPTYKTV
+1258 AILAPTHKTV
-1268 TAKQTAVLLHGH
+1268 TAKQTAVLLYGH

-1303 WKAFTE
+1303 WKAFAE

-1322 PQTDGQME
+1322 PQTDGQTE
-1330 RVNQVVEQYLRMY
+1330 RVNQVIEQYLRMY

-1348 NDWADLLDT
+1348 NDWANLLDT

-1393 GVNDPDQFEYLID
+1393 GVNDPGRFEYLMD
-1406 GKERCKYLQEQI
+1406 GKEHCKYLQEQI
-1418 REAQRRTVDQYNRKH
+1418 REAQRRSVDQYNRKH
-1433 KDIEFKVDDMVY
+1433 KDIEFKVGDMVY
-1445 INCRNWKTRRP
+1445 INRRNWKTQRP
-1456 TPKLVTRF
+1456 TPKLDTRF
-1464 AGPYPVQERVGRRAY
+1464 AGPYPVQER
-1479 RITLPANLRVHDVF
+1479 
-1493 HVSMLEP
+1493 
-1500 ARTSSLAQRAEQPTI
+1500 PTM
-1515 PSLPDEDLDFEVEA
+1515 PPLPDEDLDFEVEA
-1529 LIDKRSHH
+1529 LIDKRSHN
-1537 GVTEY
+1537 GTTEY
-1542 KVLWRGYPEEAAS
+1542 KVLWRGYSEEAAS
-1555 WEPVSNLNCP
+1555 WEPVENLNCP
-1565 NLIQEYEVSEGGRAS
+1565 DLIQEYEVSEGGRVS
-1580 SQSRE
+1580 RQSGE

>member
-1 MMDHDLNSKLDR
+1 MTDPDLNNKLDR
-13 LLALMEAQLELSKQ
+13 LLTLLEAQLELTRQ
-27 SQREERLRRA
+27 GHREERLQRA
-37 HLSGEETN
+37 QLGREETMDL
-45 EPSHSEDQDQAGGGD
+45 SHSEDQAGGGD
-60 ESTLGDPNTPTPAPR
+60 ESMIGDPHTPTPAPR
-75 PRRSVSFNLNE
+75 SRRSVSFNLDE
-86 YTETNYEKYASPTG
+86 QEDINYEKYASPTG
-100 PKYLKTRVDPYSRSR
+100 PRYVKTKLDPYSRTR
-115 MDFYVQEQEEEASI
+115 TDPYPLDHEEDTSI
-129 MAERS
+129 MAELNRS
-134 KPVATPFPKFNPR
+134 KPIATPFPKFNPR
-147 DIEIYILEAEA
+147 DMEIFILEAEA
-158 WFRFNQVYEHTR
+158 WFKFNQVYEQSR
-170 MINHLGSQL
+170 MINHMGAQL

-186 WTSKLRFDRTREG
+186 WTSKLRIDRAREG
-199 RLFNDWQ
+199 RLFNDWHY
-206 FFTKRLAEQFNP
+206 FTERLSEQFNP
-218 LNARME
+218 RNARME

-229 LALRLISDAPGA
+229 LALRLTSDTPGA
-241 ATCHVEQFRDLEG
+241 AT
-254 QVNLGDHELTIDL
+254 
-267 FRGSLTRSIQEKF
+267 
-280 ERNPPHELWEW
+280 
-291 FREVEEIDRQRM
+291 
-303 LLQQASARHS
+303 RH
-313 QTSDVS
+313 
-319 FSGNRS
+319 G
-325 IQSSIPVRRS
+325 I
-335 AAQSYS
+335 
-341 TRSPAQPYQPSQP
+341 
-354 YPARHSTQNL
+354 
-364 PHSNNRPLPHQ
+364 
-375 PTPALKG
+375 
-382 TPAPL
+382 
-387 GGSNNTCHVCKGVG
+387 G

-407 PSRRVDSLGSR
+407 PSRRVNPLSSR
-418 PMGPKVMITVADP
+418 PMGPKVMVTTADP
-431 FDEATDSGDDHSG
+431 FEEATDSGDGHTGS
-444 NTEPG
+444 TETGDP
-449 REDMDLSPY
+449 EAMDLSSY
-458 QQHMDSD
+458 QQPMDPD
-465 HEDEQDDDDDEGN
+465 HEEEHDDDDDEETSVGGG
-478 VRKAVLELS
+478 KAVLELS

-533 ILGFTELWRLKPTIR
+533 ILGFTELRRLKPTIQ

-556 KTQEP
+556 KTQEQ
-561 DQPPRRTPEAAETAG
+561 DRPPRRPPEAARAG
-576 LSMKRPTLHGNEF
+576 DLTMRRPTLHGNEF
-589 VSAERILQ
+589 VSAERILR

-631 EMEVEVDKEGPKEM
+631 EMEVEVDKVVTAAEIPKPYQHLRDVFDEVEADKLPHHTEHDLHLELIEGGKPPQGPLYLKGPKEM
-645 SELRK
+645 SELRR

-720 LDLRAAYNLIQ
+720 LDLRAAYNLIR

-739 TAFGTQLDS
+739 TAFGTQLGLYEYLV
-748 MTHFQSFIN
+748 MPFGLANAPAHFQSFIN
-757 DIFWDIIGVYV
+757 DIFRDIIGIYV

-776 IFSDTEESH
+776 IFSDTEEAH

-830 PGKVCTV
+830 PEKVRTV

-874 SLVKPT
+874 ALVKPI

-885 FKLPE
+885 FELPE

-896 HQLIQAFTSAG
+896 HKLIQAFTSAG

-915 LPTRVETD
+915 LPTRLETD

-938 QRWHPVAYYSRKM
+938 GRWHPVAFYSRKM

-964 LLAVVACLTQW
+964 LLAV
-975 RRMLAGLPSQLV
+975 
-987 ILTDHEALKYF
+987 
-998 KSQRRIT
+998 
-1005 GRQARWAV
+1005 
-1013 LLADFDFILQYRPGD
+1013 YRPGD

-1034 ALTRRADM
+1034 ALTRRTDM
-1042 QPAGEEQE
+1042 QPAGEEQD

-1059 RVFKETVDHDST
+1059 RVFKETADHDSL
-1071 LVAPMLSMES
+1071 LVAPMISMES

-1089 LVKIFQPLDQEL
+1089 LVQIFQPLDQEL
-1101 QEIHTKKPFEVE
+1101 QEIHRKKPFEVR

-1126 KVTMPGRTN
+1126 KVIMPGRTN
-1135 NRHSRSAREVD
+1135 NRHSRSAKE
-1146 GQSLSVEHLRFM
+1146 
-1158 VMTQCHDGIT
+1158 
-1168 AGHVGRDATIKAAQ
+1168 
-1182 RHYWW
+1182 
-1187 PSMTAWIADYVA
+1187 
-1199 SCPVC
+1199 
-1204 ARYKAPRHRPYGLLQ
+1204 

-1235 IEGLPPSR
+1235 IEGLPTS
-1243 KYDSILVIVDRLTKF
+1243 KKYDSKTYDSILVIVDRLTKF
-1258 AILAPTYKTV
+1258 AILAPTHKTV
-1268 TAKQTAVLLHGH
+1268 AAKQTAVLLYGH

-1303 WKAFTE
+1303 WKAFAE

-1322 PQTDGQME
+1322 PQTDGQTE
-1330 RVNQVVEQYLRMY
+1330 RVNQVIEQYLRMY

-1348 NDWADLLDT
+1348 NDWANLLDT

-1393 GVNDPDQFEYLID
+1393 GVNDPGRFEYLMD

-1418 REAQRRTVDQYNRKH
+1418 REAQRRSVNQYNRKH
-1433 KDIEFKVDDMVY
+1433 KDIEFKVGDMVY
-1445 INCRNWKTRRP
+1445 INRRNWKTRRP
-1456 TPKLVTRF
+1456 TPKLDTRF
-1464 AGPYPVQERVGRRAY
+1464 AGPYPVQER
-1479 RITLPANLRVHDVF
+1479 
-1493 HVSMLEP
+1493 
-1500 ARTSSLAQRAEQPTI
+1500 PTI

-1529 LIDKRSHH
+1529 LIDKRSHNGTQSTRCCGEGTQKKLLH
-1537 GVTEY
+1537 G
-1542 KVLWRGYPEEAAS
+1542 
-1555 WEPVSNLNCP
+1555 N
-1565 NLIQEYEVSEGGRAS
+1565 Q
-1580 SQSRE
+1580 
-1585 RRREQE
+1585 
-1591 E
+1591 

>member
-1 MMDHDLNSKLDR
+1 MTDPDLNNKLDR
-13 LLALMEAQLELSKQ
+13 LLTLLEAQLELTRQ
-27 SQREERLRRA
+27 
-37 HLSGEETN
+37 
-45 EPSHSEDQDQAGGGD
+45 
-60 ESTLGDPNTPTPAPR
+60 
-75 PRRSVSFNLNE
+75 VSFNLDE
-86 YTETNYEKYASPTG
+86 QEDINYEKYASPTG
-100 PKYLKTRVDPYSRSR
+100 PRYVKTKLDPYSRTR
-115 MDFYVQEQEEEASI
+115 TDPYPLDHEEDTSI
-129 MAERS
+129 MAELNRS
-134 KPVATPFPKFNPR
+134 KPIATPFPKFNPR
-147 DIEIYILEAEA
+147 DMEIFILEAEA
-158 WFRFNQVYEHTR
+158 WFKFNQVYEQSR
-170 MINHLGSQL
+170 MINHMGAQL

-186 WTSKLRFDRTREG
+186 WTSKLRIDRAREG
-199 RLFNDWQ
+199 RLFNDWHY
-206 FFTKRLAEQFNP
+206 FTERLSEQFNP
-218 LNARME
+218 RNARME

-229 LALRLISDAPGA
+229 LALRLTSDAPGA
-241 ATCHVEQFRDLEG
+241 ATRHVERFRDLEG
-254 QVNLGDHELTIDL
+254 QVNLDDNELVIDL

-280 ERNPPHELWEW
+280 ERNPPGKRWEW
-291 FREVEEIDRQRM
+291 YREVEEIDRQRM
-303 LLQQASARHS
+303 LLQQSSARHS
-313 QTSDVS
+313 LPNAMSPPLRTGSRP
-319 FSGNRS
+319 N
-325 IQSSIPVRRS
+325 QSSIPIR
-335 AAQSYS
+335 
-341 TRSPAQPYQPSQP
+341 QPTQT
-354 YPARHSTQNL
+354 YPARSPSQATTQATIQNL
-364 PHSNNRPLPHQ
+364 NRPLPHHPTQ
-375 PTPALKG
+375 PSKQG
-382 TPAPL
+382 SPAPS
-387 GGSNNTCHVCKGVG
+387 GINTCHVCKGIG

-407 PSRRVDSLGSR
+407 PSRRVDPLSSR
-418 PMGPKVMITVADP
+418 PMGPKVMVTTADP
-431 FDEATDSGDDHSG
+431 FEEATDSGDGHTGS
-444 NTEPG
+444 TETGDP
-449 REDMDLSPY
+449 EAMDLSSY
-458 QQHMDSD
+458 QQPMDPD
-465 HEDEQDDDDDEGN
+465 HEEEHNDDDDEGN
-478 VRKAVLELS
+478 SQILS
-487 GMVQDH
+487 
-493 PARILADTGAG
+493 L
-504 FSASMQVSIGTHNLG
+504 VSIGTHNLG
-519 VVEASVADTADYDL
+519 AQTHHTMGYGPAGVQDSGA
-533 ILGFTELWRLKPTIR
+533 GPT
-548 WDTGQLEF
+548 
-556 KTQEP
+556 
-561 DQPPRRTPEAAETAG
+561 PRRPPEAARAG
-576 LSMKRPTLHGNEF
+576 DLTMRRPTLHGNEF
-589 VSAERILQ
+589 VSAERILR

-614 SSLPAF
+614 SSLLAF

-631 EMEVEVDKEGPKEM
+631 EMEVEVDKVVTAADIPKPYQHLQDVFDEVEADKLPHHTEHDLHLELIEGGKPPQGPLYLKGPKEM
-645 SELRK
+645 SELRR

-739 TAFGTQLDS
+739 TAFGTQLGLYEYLV
-748 MTHFQSFIN
+748 MPFGLANAPAHFQSFIN
-757 DIFWDIIGVYV
+757 DIFRDIIGVYV

-776 IFSDTEESH
+776 IFSDTEEVH

-830 PGKVCTV
+830 PEKVRTV

-874 SLVKPT
+874 ALVKPI

-885 FKLPE
+885 FELPE

-896 HQLIQAFTSAG
+896 HKLIQAFTSAG

-915 LPTRVETD
+915 LPTRLETD

-938 QRWHPVAYYSRKM
+938 GRWHPVAFYSRKM

-964 LLAVVACLTQW
+964 LLAV
-975 RRMLAGLPSQLV
+975 
-987 ILTDHEALKYF
+987 
-998 KSQRRIT
+998 
-1005 GRQARWAV
+1005 
-1013 LLADFDFILQYRPGD
+1013 YRPGD

-1034 ALTRRADM
+1034 ALTRRTDM
-1042 QPAGEEQE
+1042 QPAGEEQD

-1059 RVFKETVDHDST
+1059 RVFKETADHDSL
-1071 LVAPMLSMES
+1071 LVAPMISMES

-1101 QEIHTKKPFEVE
+1101 QEIHRKKPFKVR

-1126 KVTMPGRTN
+1126 KVIMPGRTN
-1135 NRHSRSAREVD
+1135 NRHSRSAKE
-1146 GQSLSVEHLRFM
+1146 
-1158 VMTQCHDGIT
+1158 
-1168 AGHVGRDATIKAAQ
+1168 
-1182 RHYWW
+1182 
-1187 PSMTAWIADYVA
+1187 
-1199 SCPVC
+1199 
-1204 ARYKAPRHRPYGLLQ
+1204 

-1235 IEGLPPSR
+1235 IEGLPTS
-1243 KYDSILVIVDRLTKF
+1243 KKYDSKTYDSILVIVDRLTKF
-1258 AILAPTYKTV
+1258 AILAPTHKTV
-1268 TAKQTAVLLHGH
+1268 TAKQTAVLLYGH

-1303 WKAFTE
+1303 WKAFAE

-1322 PQTDGQME
+1322 PQTDGQTE
-1330 RVNQVVEQYLRMY
+1330 RVNQVIEQYLRMY

-1348 NDWADLLDT
+1348 NDWANLLDT

-1393 GVNDPDQFEYLID
+1393 GVNDPGRFEYLMD

-1418 REAQRRTVDQYNRKH
+1418 REAQRRSVDQYNRKH
-1433 KDIEFKVDDMVY
+1433 KDIEFKVGDMVY
-1445 INCRNWKTRRP
+1445 INRRNWKTRRP
-1456 TPKLVTRF
+1456 TPKLDTRF
-1464 AGPYPVQERVGRRAY
+1464 AGPYPVQER
-1479 RITLPANLRVHDVF
+1479 
-1493 HVSMLEP
+1493 
-1500 ARTSSLAQRAEQPTI
+1500 PTM
-1515 PSLPDEDLDFEVEA
+1515 PPLPDEDLDLKSKHSSTSVHTMGLQSTRCCGEGTQKK
-1529 LIDKRSHH
+1529 LLH
-1537 GVTEY
+1537 G
-1542 KVLWRGYPEEAAS
+1542 
-1555 WEPVSNLNCP
+1555 N
-1565 NLIQEYEVSEGGRAS
+1565 Q
-1580 SQSRE
+1580 
-1585 RRREQE
+1585 
-1591 E
+1591 